1 MPEEKDKIKK
11 LYDTFVSDGYDMES
25 EEDFRKNLLDSTKR
39 KAAYDALVK
48 DGYDMEPFEEFES
61 NIGFGKER
69 TSSQQSGNSASG
81 TVEEP
86 ISPANEQTW
95 QPTEKEKVAMLTET
109 DRIMND
115 VKSHTQTFNERIDNM
130 QEYGINPG
138 LQTKEGKMIFNPE
151 SGKLERTFLT
161 PTGNRYYS
169 KSLADMES
177 FQYRQAAD
185 MSIGGQLRKANLRLQ
200 ELKAKQAERAS
211 EVHKEWAEE
220 TENNKAPLAAI
231 LGAATYTPRQQS
243 DKENH
248 ALSVAIRETEEL
260 IKNLEEQKDRE
271 NGVDVGFWRGFGRTM
286 GDVRTWDFGMGD
298 MRDAFTMMNADELKK
313 ENATEG
319 EREAHDAMM
328 GAIHEKQQAE
338 ERYSGNADFWNRA
351 GVMTGYMPSFM
362 LDFVLTGGGFNGLSS
377 FSKGSTKLATKVISK
392 ETAEK
397 MAQQG
402 FKSYIKEN
410 GAKGLG
416 RYVSD
421 WTIKAL
427 GTTADDLLVRAPLMA
442 NTVQAGKT
450 TADIIDRKLGDVVVD
465 ENGNYDFSNDKT
477 WGDAIWQSE
486 ANAIIENYSEM
497 FGAHLDPVFTLGNMS
512 KLANVLGAKRIGAV
526 LSKADASALN
536 GIMGQTHQMFNKMGV
551 SDYVGEVSEE
561 YYGQLWRTMLNLD
574 DAYQQN
580 PDGTRTNLFASGQFH
595 GDIWGGMALS
605 MGLMG
610 AGKHTLSAANYTSMK
625 HGVNKADAKVNELLG
640 KEVWE
645 PLKATLDLTTN
656 ENIGEVAELIAGDK
670 DFTINEKAAVLDY
683 MERSLN
689 LRGFNLASMA
699 QSRGGNRNES
709 VQQAN
714 DSYLDG
720 YNIISSQEMNDAKNM
735 YEYQRARVADLV
747 DESMFAMI
755 EENPIAALEFVN
767 GNEQWNDEDKVSV
780 IDYINAKQ
788 VYNGMIQRVR
798 DDIDGRIEQSNS
810 MIDARVN
817 HNTGMIQGATMKQ
830 DERKVYVISGKLV
843 PYDDGSGVSV
853 TDSDNSIII
862 RDSETGALEQVSPDT
877 VLSLDE
883 SQDPNEQK
891 ELAEQAIVEQFARE
905 AADKID
911 GKVTFNSGDAYTI
924 TGQDGSQMQVQVI
937 ANEDGI
943 VDNGDGTVNVSDG
956 VNIFP
961 LAKETI
967 QQQADAANLAR
978 VAQFEQQRTI
988 ENAER
993 KQEMQEAERPQYAL
1007 NDIVSLTD
1015 ENGVTVRGNIT
1026 ADADADG
1033 KYEVF
1038 TEAPI
1043 NGKRVNLF
1051 TRDELD
1057 NMLLEHNG
1065 VAFEHPAENESNN
1078 GAENIPE
1085 NDNNAPQN
1093 IPAMQRI
1100 PKDEQGDPLYEQADS
1115 DTAWDAIVEQTEG
1128 DEDMAQTVADG
1139 MVADKEEAL
1148 KKLEKAKSKGG
1159 NSIAEKIASEKE
1171 RKAAIDAAK
1180 QELLVWQKIA
1190 GTAKRRKMEA
1200 DDERRR
1206 IADEAAA
1213 LRKAEEEK
1221 LRAEREEAERIEREA
1236 LNGVPDMVDDK
1247 PQDARARGYRR
1258 MNGHKIDRQ
1267 EPVQALQGKEVS
1279 VKFSDDAIVG
1289 GRVAVIDVN
1298 LLQPSHIQGV
1308 RNPLHFIDEAQP
1320 KERNDEASVLSARK
1334 IAGDIRP
1341 EEITSSVTAYTGAP
1355 TVNARGEAIQGNNRS
1370 DALRIM
1376 WENHPEQ
1383 AALYKQYLKD
1393 HAEEFGLQAE
1403 DIEAME
1409 HPVLVNMVD
1418 VDDAEAIRL
1427 GQYVAQDTESGGVER
1442 IKPKNALQRMGAEMR
1457 SFANLLLRTSDD
1469 EMSFAGLV
1477 DSNGANVL
1485 KWMSQRGFITP
1496 TQYKSAFDSKGNLTP
1511 ESKNDLRGIMY
1522 QSIFKDVSTRLE
1534 EMFNV
1539 LPVKAQKAI
1548 LATAFRDYD
1557 SPNSERM
1564 VDEIQNSVRAYY
1576 ALSQDKMF
1584 AEAKNFK
1591 EARTAIE
1598 SWKRQYQMD
1607 DVTGESYLPADNF
1620 SNFVLHL
1627 AAMYKGESQS
1637 FIQNTFGKI
1646 YDLIQGTQEETLFEQ
1661 PDNTPRTLVQA
1672 IKEALNLDYNGQ
1684 QRSNVLVGDTATS
1697 QRGQQGSNGTLAP
1710 RERVENRNG
1719 TTDDTGRTESI
1730 GGQSEIESSLSQ
1742 EEMLFSDDTDNQL
1755 SAKIA
1760 RRIEVQEDDWI
1771 ESGKYGDTYK
1781 QTIIVDGTHKVIK
1794 VDAPDTKG
1802 NYIGSAYEYDS
1813 QTFGDLLDVLNY
1825 IDASLSLANAV
1836 AVAEK
1841 ETDTTPTEKQKE
1853 AGNYK
1858 KGHVQVGTF
1867 NITIENPKG
1876 SVRSGIDTEGN
1887 KWETTM
1893 QNTYGYIRGTEG
1905 VDGDHIDVFLSDDID
1920 GWNGRRVFVVDQY
1933 NEDGSFDEHKVMLG
1947 FNETDDAEA
1956 AYFANYDSDWAN
1968 NHKTVVTAVNLE
1980 NFEKWIDSS
1989 HRKTKAFAE
1998 YKSVKSVEEQSSG
2011 TQVDRLSE
2019 IKSRI
2024 EELHKEQEAAHGQSD
2039 IFEEA
2044 RIISEINDLFAG
2056 QRKLEQSN
2064 SNEETTTPTDAAY
2077 TITPAQYTTKR
2088 GKVLDM
2094 HLVKF
2099 NNELRDTVRK
2109 HTTMFA
2115 KQLKGWWNKEKQGFM
2130 MRSKEDAERLA
2141 EYATDAQSQPPLSLS
2156 DLSEVND
2163 GNVQFAES
2171 QLLETSK
2178 QEEKQEYSP
2187 VWQYSVSVDK
2197 KTGLTTLKRDD
2208 VSGPIPIGDGR
2219 FNYTANSPEEM
2230 LEIVRNPKNFNQE
2243 LRDAVETILENKVK
2257 IREIVRTEKA
2267 EATEQESKPENN
2279 PSGNRLVTDER
2290 YAELRERMRK
2300 KLLGQMNMGIDPE
2313 ILAIGTEMAVYHLEK
2328 GARKFTEYATAMVA
2342 DLGDSIRPY
2351 LKAFYNGA
2359 RDLPEVAENG
2369 LDADMTPYDE
2379 VQQFDVTNF
2388 DKKSIDALA
2397 TAETVTRETEVEQEA
2412 EIAQER
2418 IKKSRP
2424 ARKKNEKKAVISQ
2437 QSNELG
2443 LFDALT
2449 DNNKNSEHGLQ
2460 RTDAERSERVPAKGY
2475 RHEQGLSRGTETG
2488 SESEQQ
2494 AGRGTDNEG
2503 ERTGDAVDR
2512 TVRPRL
2518 SDSLNEQSIEGKRK
2532 KEIEK
2537 NRKLADE
2544 LKGVTL
2550 HLNDKLGGEHEI
2562 SGIVYYELANVF
2574 HCNDNISGP
2583 FQAIRKELD
2592 AILKVARKND
2602 GRNTFTPKNTHN
2614 NHSERGKDHA
2624 PTSVDAR
2631 IEANIKAIELAKQ
2644 LLESGEQATEKQ
2656 MQTLRKFSGWG
2667 GLGKAFNEGTSY
2679 ASNPIAKKLR
2689 ELLGEKAYQEAIM
2702 SANSA
2707 YYTPA
2712 YVVDTLWDIAEQMG
2726 FNGGNILE
2734 GSAGIGNILGQMP
2747 TNISERSDIHAI
2759 EIDRTSGGI
2768 LSLLYPDAK
2777 VEIQGFEQTRIP
2789 NGSVDLAITNV
2800 PFVTGLRVNDTTGD
2814 KDLSKKFHNI
2824 HDFCIAKNVRKLRE
2838 GGLGIFITSN
2848 GTLDNSK
2855 KLRDWIVNEGGSDFV
2870 GAFRMHNKTFGGT
2883 GVTSDIVVIRKRV
2896 NGQKS
2901 AHVID
2906 VSDVSGE
2913 RMAEYDTGETRKV
2926 KGKETPVIKQLSMD
2940 YNRYFI
2946 EHPENMAGEMHFA
2959 FEKGDTFRPTSK
2971 GLYPAQDKKQE
2982 QMLSKFVHSFKAE
2995 EFGERNAGPVT
3006 DVMPDKKIGEIFIR
3020 DGKLFI
3026 NSTASAQPLEVNA
3039 NKVKGHTKVECFE
3052 AYTAIKEALA
3062 EVLSYQTEN
3071 ESDEGLK
3078 PLLDKLNK
3086 AYDDFVGTYG
3096 HFNKNTAIAFLRND
3110 VDYANVFALEKFE
3123 ETADEKGNRIQKFE
3137 KTDVFSK
3144 RVVEKDKEPT
3154 PANVKDGIIA
3164 SIFKFGRVDIPYI
3177 AEQLGTGIEN
3187 VKKEII
3193 ESGYGFEDPVSRQ
3206 MEASYQ
3212 YLSGNIREKLR
3223 QAEENNENGEFDR
3236 NIKALQ
3242 EVMPMEIPAHLID
3255 FTLGSS
3261 WIDPKL
3267 YEDFVKE
3274 RTEVDVRFTAVGGTW
3289 FMKEPYFTNYEK
3301 NRAMGVTSEMLGR
3314 TIMGHT
3320 LIEAAIQNRSITVST
3335 TKKHYDGTTETIT
3348 DKEAT
3353 QACAAKIDE
3362 IRQDFKDWARQ
3373 KMQSDP
3379 EMSERME
3386 RIYNDMFNNFVPM
3399 SIPDEFVPEY
3409 FGGASHKFK
3418 MRPHQGRAIVRGTQQ
3433 PLLLAHE
3440 VGTGKTFTLISTAME
3455 MRRLGTARK
3464 PMIVVQNATVGQFVA
3479 SAKELYPN
3487 AKILTLEEADRSAEG
3502 RKNFYAKIRYND
3514 WDMIVVP
3521 QSTFEFIPDSEER
3534 EMTFVQDKI
3543 EEKMLILEQ
3552 MKEEDPDGKNMI
3564 TRQAEREIELLEEQL
3579 AGLADNASKKRT
3591 ANDEKK
3597 RAVALQNAEVKAME
3611 MLDRRT
3617 DDVENFDDMGIDA
3630 LLVDEAHE
3638 YKHLG
3643 FATAMQRG
3651 VKGVDPSYSKK
3662 SQGVFL
3668 KTQAVLEKNNGRNV
3682 IFATGTPISN
3692 TAAEIWTFMRYLM
3705 PADTMKEY
3713 GIYYFDD
3720 FVRNFGNIQQM
3731 LEFTTSGKF
3740 KENNRF
3746 AGYVNLPELV
3756 RIWSGVSDTVLTK
3769 EAGGVKDKIPE
3780 MEGGKA
3786 QDLYLPQTR
3795 ALRSIMKFVKSELE
3809 HYEQMSGKEKKE
3821 NSHIPL
3827 TMYGIAKAAAVD
3839 ARLVQSDAEDDQNS
3853 KTNEAVRQ
3861 TLRSLKETA
3870 DYKGTVAIFAD
3881 NYQNKQ
3887 SGFNLYDDIR
3897 NKLIAEGVPADE
3909 IVVMRSGM
3917 TVKKKL
3923 EIFEKVNRGEVRVIL
3938 GSTFTLGT
3946 GVNIQERLHTLIHLD
3961 APNRPMDYTQRNG
3974 RILRQGNLHKD
3985 MNKPVRILRFG
3996 VEDSLDVTAYQR
4008 LKTKGAIADS
4018 IMNGKQMMNNSM
4030 TNRVLEEEED
4040 VFGDTVAQ
4048 LSGSEYAMLK
4058 NNAEKN
4064 VRKYA
4069 SRKKQWETDQTYI
4082 HNAKPRL
4089 KAFIKDAEKRIEDN
4103 GRYLEAVRSLFP
4115 DGQFKEIVTGKHR
4128 FASVDTMD
4136 DFFKEH
4142 NKSILAE
4149 MKQMKDGEIS
4159 GEQKRELIIQIGDF
4173 SFVVTTKLTRKTM
4186 SDGATLF
4193 NDVERRMT
4201 YSCLE
4206 LGIVDVPVRQNL
4218 LRNAIENITDNV
4230 ITGKDFA
4237 ERLSAGERSKKHNEA
4252 ELEELLS
4259 REGKPFEYEEELA
4272 QAKAQLEEY
4281 AELMKKEL
4289 EEKEAK
4295 YAEMD
4300 ASVETANDITNTD
4313 EDDVLYRSDD
4323 TMYRIREDAAPQNT
4337 GIGYKVFVLKNG
4349 ELYPPMVANPNGE
4362 ATPVGV
4368 WLDADAAPI
4377 AGQSKTGRNQV
4388 KAGGKGT
4395 QGGSGKLAYRPGW
4408 HLGVIPYALQFN
4420 RIDENGDKTLFP
4432 ANFVWAEV
4440 EYANDVDYQ
4449 EEAMSYGYN
4458 KNGKFQHSYAGL
4470 PRIPENGAYT
4480 YRTNPNPETDPWII
4494 TGAMRVKR
4502 LLTPSEVDEMVKE
4515 AGREPQRR
4523 QENAVTDAEI
4533 AALNA
4538 EIANDYRNGIGTYT
4552 DDEVSYENDPVAKLL
4567 GQSRRTAK
4575 QRREF
4580 AQRERQRM
4588 AERVESLAEKLH
4600 LDNVEVV
4607 TDASVLDGKKQRA
4620 KGFYS
4625 KSTGKITIVIPNHTS
4640 TFDVEQT
4647 LLHEAVA
4654 HYGLRQLFGEHFDT
4668 FLDNVFNNADENIR
4682 RRIVDMAAKNG
4693 WDFHKATEEYLASL
4707 AEDTEFENINASWW
4721 QQIKDFF
4728 LNMLHKIGF
4737 EDFRGVTLSDNEL
4750 RYILWRSYENLAEPG
4765 RYRNILGE
4773 AADVAKQYELKVGNY
4788 AVSDPHH
4795 QTVAESDD
4803 ALYRTGDPEIHERE
4817 LARDRYERRVK
4828 SGMFQSQEA
4837 LQDSMLGLK
4846 EAMTAILGKETNIE
4860 DVDGFENA
4868 YLGENRLSS
4877 VNKAEADAFAHTLFK
4892 PMLDEVAKLARTEA
4906 EREELTDYM
4915 MVKHG
4920 LERNTYMRNEAI
4932 NNGATD
4938 ADQTDYAGLTSLTGM
4953 DNVTDAETEAQIMVN
4968 DYEQAHDTTDLWK
4981 KVNAASKAI
4990 LSKSYECG
4998 MMSKATFDKI
5008 SDMYDFYI
5016 PLRGFDEKTSSEAY
5030 AYLTH
5035 KQSAFN
5041 APIKK
5046 AEGRRSKADDP
5057 FANLQSMA
5065 EGAIMQGNRN
5075 KLVKQR
5081 FLNFAL
5087 NHSSDLVS
5095 VSDIWVE
5102 YDTVADEWKPV
5113 FPDNIDSTDTPE
5125 VVERKMLDFE
5135 TKMESLAQQYP
5146 DRYKHGKD
5154 TVNIPY
5160 RIVESRD
5167 MRQHQIVVKRGGRD
5181 YVITINGNPR
5191 AAQALNG
5198 QTNPDNDM
5206 SGAIGAIL
5214 RAGENINRQL
5224 SAFYTTRN
5232 PDFIVSNFMRDMLYT
5247 NTMTWI
5253 RESPNYAL
5261 RFHRNY
5267 MYANPVR
5274 IKQLLAKHRKGTLD
5288 MSNKTE
5294 AMFHQ
5299 FMMNGGETG
5308 YANIRDIEQHKND
5321 IRRELKKSNGKI
5333 PVKKAWD
5340 LLGER
5345 FDEYNRAVENCARF
5359 AAFMTSREMGRSIDR
5374 AIYDAK
5380 EISVN
5385 FNKKGSGAKFY
5396 NSTGQTKAGN
5406 ASALVSGLGRSGY
5419 VFWNAAIQGTAN
5431 FGRQMKRHPAKAF
5444 TGIAAMFL
5452 LGAIVAY
5459 LGGDDD
5465 DDDDK
5470 NAYYNLPEYVR
5481 RSNILFRAGNSWV
5494 SIPLPVEYRAVYGMG
5509 ELMISVLNGKEHL
5522 TGEEIAEAITGQAT
5536 QILPIDFLEGGGGLN
5551 AFVPSAYKPLWE
5563 AYVAEKSWTGMPLY
5577 KDTPYN
5583 KDMPEWTKAYKS
5595 ANKYIVGLANAM
5607 NEATGGDPYTKGTID
5622 FNPAKIEYMLNG
5634 YFGGVFG
5641 TIDKLS
5647 KTAETITD
5655 NREYDPRSFLLVN
5668 RLVKAGDER
5677 TEYRAVNNEYFRLKE
5692 EHDRLKSRLKH
5703 YEEDTDNDIFDYAE
5717 KIDFLYNSPEYE
5729 RYEIFEDYRRDID
5742 DLYNELNDT
5751 VDDEER
5757 KNIEAELN
5765 ELKKEMIEEMNKTR
5779 K

>member
-39 KAAYDALVK
+39 KAAYNALVK

-151 SGKLERTFLT
+151 SGKLEKTFLT
-161 PTGNRYYS
+161 PAGNRYYS

-200 ELKAKQAERAS
+200 ELKAKQEERAS

-243 DKENH
+243 DKENR

-377 FSKGSTKLATKVISK
+377 FSKGSTRLATKVISK

-416 RYVSD
+416 RYATD

-512 KLANVLGAKRIGAV
+512 KLAKVVGAKRIGTV

-536 GIMGQTHQMFNKMGV
+536 GIMGQTHQMFNKMGM

-645 PLKATLDLTTN
+645 PLKETLDLTTN

-817 HNTGMIQGATMKQ
+817 RNTGMIQGATMKQ

-862 RDSETGALEQVSPDT
+862 RDSETGALEQVSPDA

-911 GKVTFNSGDAYTI
+911 GKVTFNPGDAYTI
-924 TGQDGSQMQVQVI
+924 TGQDGSQMQVQII

-1065 VAFEHPAENESNN
+1065 VAFERPVENESNN

-1100 PKDEQGDPLYEQADS
+1100 PKDEQGNPLYEQADS

-1128 DEDMAQTVADG
+1128 DEDMAQTVVDG

-1334 IAGDIRP
+1334 IAGNIRP

-1522 QSIFKDVSTRLE
+1522 QSIFKDGSTRLE

-1591 EARTAIE
+1591 EARTAVE

-1672 IKEALNLDYNGQ
+1672 IKETFNLDYNGQ

-1802 NYIGSAYEYDS
+1802 NYIGSAYEYDG

-1887 KWETTM
+1887 KWETIM

-1980 NFEKWIDSS
+1980 DFKKWIDSS

-1998 YKSVKSVEEQSSG
+1998 YKSVKSVEEQSSS

-2044 RIISEINDLFAG
+2044 RIISEINDLFTE
-2056 QRKLEQSN
+2056 QRKLEQNN

-2077 TITPAQYTTKR
+2077 TITQAQYTTKR

-2099 NNELRDTVRK
+2099 NNKLRDTVRK

-2115 KQLKGWWNKEKQGFM
+2115 KQLKGWWDKEKQGFM

-2163 GNVQFAES
+2163 GNVQFSEPQQQKA
-2171 QLLETSK
+2171 TK
-2178 QEEKQEYSP
+2178 QEEKQEYTP
-2187 VWQYSVSVDK
+2187 IWQYSVFVDK
-2197 KTGLTTLKRDD
+2197 ETGETTLSRDD
-2208 VSGPIPIGDGR
+2208 VSGPIPIGDAR
-2219 FNYTANSPEEM
+2219 FRQTTNSPEEM
-2230 LEIVRNPKNFNQE
+2230 LDILRNPQNGMQE
-2243 LRDAVETILENKVK
+2243 VLDAVGISLENKIK
-2257 IREIVRTEKA
+2257 TRELDRKAKDEIRDKRTDFVVDKEMDNRYSVRTLMKMIDAEKQA
-2267 EATEQESKPENN
+2267 VMDLGEKRGGDVYHEGNIIFLTKDSADKFANEVRTLINDMRSEQQQDNSQKKTEA
-2279 PSGNRLVTDER
+2279 SGNRLVTDER

-2300 KLLGQMNMGIDPE
+2300 KLLGQMNIGIDPE

-2328 GARKFTEYATAMVA
+2328 GSRKFAEYATAMIA
-2342 DLGDSIRPY
+2342 DLGDAIRPY

-2379 VQQFDVTNF
+2379 VQQFDVANF

-2424 ARKKNEKKAVISQ
+2424 ARKKNEKKAVNSQ

-2443 LFDALT
+2443 LFDDLI
-2449 DNNKNSEHGLQ
+2449 DNNKNNEHGLQ
-2460 RTDAERSERVPAKGY
+2460 RTDAERSEGLSANGN
-2475 RHEQGLSRGTETG
+2475 RHGQGLSRGTETG

-2503 ERTGDAVDR
+2503 ERTSDAVNR
-2512 TVRPRL
+2512 IVRPRL
-2518 SDSLNEQSIEGKRK
+2518 SDAIT
-2532 KEIEK
+2532 EK
-2537 NRKLADE
+2537 
-2544 LKGVTL
+2544 
-2550 HLNDKLGGEHEI
+2550 
-2562 SGIVYYELANVF
+2562 
-2574 HCNDNISGP
+2574 
-2583 FQAIRKELD
+2583 
-2592 AILKVARKND
+2592 
-2602 GRNTFTPKNTHN
+2602 KNTHN

-2644 LLESGEQATEKQ
+2644 LLESGERATEKQ

-2679 ASNPIAKKLR
+2679 APNPIAKKLR
-2689 ELLGEKAYQEAIM
+2689 ELLGEKAYQEAVM

-2759 EIDRTSGGI
+2759 EIDGTSGGI

-2855 KLRDWIVNEGGSDFV
+2855 KLRDWIVNEGGADFV
-2870 GAFRMHNKTFGGT
+2870 GAFRMHNKTFGGA

-2901 AHVID
+2901 VHAID

-2971 GLYPAQDKKQE
+2971 GLYPKQDKKQE
-2982 QMLSKFVHSFKAE
+2982 EMLAEFVRSFRAE
-2995 EFGERNAGPVT
+2995 EFGERNTEVIT
-3006 DVMPDKKIGEIFIR
+3006 DVMPGKKIGEVFVK
-3020 DGKLFI
+3020 DGKLYI

-3052 AYTAIKEALA
+3052 AYTAIKKALA

-3086 AYDDFVGTYG
+3086 AYDDFVSTYG

-3177 AEQLGTGIEN
+3177 AEQLGTGIED

-3274 RTEVDVRFTAVGGTW
+3274 RTEVNVRFTAVGGTW

-3464 PMIVVQNATVGQFVA
+3464 PMIVIQNATVGQFVA

-3487 AKILTLEEADRSAEG
+3487 AKILTLEEADRSADG

-3534 EMTFVQDKI
+3534 EMAFVQDKI

-4103 GRYLEAVRSLFP
+4103 GRCLEAVRSSFP

-4128 FASVDTMD
+4128 FTSVDTMD

-4142 NKSILAE
+4142 NKSVLAE

-4206 LGIVDVPVRQNL
+4206 LGIEDVPVRQNL
-4218 LRNAIENITDNV
+4218 LRNAVEDITDNV

-4252 ELEELLS
+4252 ELKELLS

-4300 ASVETANDITNTD
+4300 ASVETANNISASE
-4313 EDDVLYRSDD
+4313 EDDELK
-4323 TMYRIREDAAPQNT
+4323 RE
-4337 GIGYKVFVLKNG
+4337 
-4349 ELYPPMVANPNGE
+4349 
-4362 ATPVGV
+4362 
-4368 WLDADAAPI
+4368 
-4377 AGQSKTGRNQV
+4377 
-4388 KAGGKGT
+4388 GG
-4395 QGGSGKLAYRPGW
+4395 
-4408 HLGVIPYALQFN
+4408 
-4420 RIDENGDKTLFP
+4420 
-4432 ANFVWAEV
+4432 
-4440 EYANDVDYQ
+4440 
-4449 EEAMSYGYN
+4449 
-4458 KNGKFQHSYAGL
+4458 
-4470 PRIPENGAYT
+4470 GA
-4480 YRTNPNPETDPWII
+4480 
-4494 TGAMRVKR
+4494 
-4502 LLTPSEVDEMVKE
+4502 
-4515 AGREPQRR
+4515 
-4523 QENAVTDAEI
+4523 
-4533 AALNA
+4533 
-4538 EIANDYRNGIGTYT
+4538 YT

-4588 AERVESLAEKLH
+4588 AERVEILAEKLH
-4600 LDNVEVV
+4600 LDNVEIV

-4640 TFDVEQT
+4640 AFDVEQT

-4682 RRIVDMAAKNG
+4682 KRIVDMAAKNG
-4693 WDFHKATEEYLASL
+4693 WNFRKATEEYLASL
-4707 AEDTEFENINASWW
+4707 AEQTEFENINASWW
-4721 QQIKDFF
+4721 RQIKDFF

-4737 EDFRGVTLSDNEL
+4737 DDFRGVTLTDNEL

-4765 RYRNILGE
+4765 RYRSILGE
-4773 AADVAKQYELKVGNY
+4773 AADVAKQYELGVGNY
-4788 AVSDPHH
+4788 SDTNRNPNF
-4795 QTVAESDD
+4795 AADSNDE
-4803 ALYRTGDPEIHERE
+4803 LYRDGSPEMHERE

-4828 SGMFQSQEA
+4828 TGMFQSQEA

-4846 EAMTAILGKETNIE
+4846 EAMQAILGQGTNIE

-4915 MVKHG
+4915 MAKHG

-4932 NNGATD
+4932 NNGATN
-4938 ADQTDYAGLTSLTGM
+4938 ADQTDYAGLTALTGM

-4968 DYEQAHDTTDLWK
+4968 DYEQAHDTADLWK
-4981 KVNAASKAI
+4981 KVNAVSKAI

-5016 PLRGFDEKTSSEAY
+5016 PLRGFDEKTSTEAY

-5087 NHSSDLVS
+5087 NHPSDLVS

-5102 YDTVADEWKPV
+5102 YDTVTNEWKPV

-5125 VVERKMLDFE
+5125 EVERKMLDFE
-5135 TKMESLAQQYP
+5135 TKMKSLAQQYP

-5167 MRQHQIVVKRGGRD
+5167 MRQHQIIVKRGGRD

-5288 MSNKTE
+5288 MGNKTE

-5321 IRRELKKSNGKI
+5321 IRRELKKSSGKI

-5374 AIYDAK
+5374 SIYDAK

-5396 NSTGQTKAGN
+5396 DSTGQTKAGN

-5419 VFWNAAIQGTAN
+5419 VFWNAAIQGTTN
-5431 FGRQMKRHPAKAF
+5431 FGRQVKRHPAKSF

-5509 ELMISVLNGKEHL
+5509 ELMISILNGKEHL
-5522 TGEEIAEAITGQAT
+5522 TGGEIAESITGQVT
-5536 QILPIDFLEGGGGLN
+5536 QILPIDLLEGGGGLN
-5551 AFVPSAYKPLWE
+5551 AFVPSAYNPLWE

-5577 KDTPYN
+5577 KDTPWN

-5595 ANKYIVGLANAM
+5595 ANKYIVGLANVM
-5607 NEATGGDPYTKGTID
+5607 NEATGGDSYTKGAID

-5647 KTAETITD
+5647 KTVETVTG
-5655 NREYDPRSFLLVN
+5655 NREYDPRSFLLAN

>member
-151 SGKLERTFLT
+151 SGKLEKTFLT
-161 PTGNRYYS
+161 PAGNRYYS

-200 ELKAKQAERAS
+200 ELKAKQEERAS

-243 DKENH
+243 DKENR

-377 FSKGSTKLATKVISK
+377 FSKGSTRLATKVISK

-416 RYVSD
+416 RYATD

-512 KLANVLGAKRIGAV
+512 KLAKVVGAKRIGTV

-536 GIMGQTHQMFNKMGV
+536 GIMGQTHQMFNKMGM

-645 PLKATLDLTTN
+645 PLKETLDLTTN

-817 HNTGMIQGATMKQ
+817 RNTGMIQGATMKQ

-862 RDSETGALEQVSPDT
+862 RDSETGALEQVSPDA

-911 GKVTFNSGDAYTI
+911 GKVTFNPGDAYTI
-924 TGQDGSQMQVQVI
+924 TGQDGSQMQVQII

-1065 VAFEHPAENESNN
+1065 VAFERPVENESNN

-1100 PKDEQGDPLYEQADS
+1100 PKDEQGNPLYEQADS

-1128 DEDMAQTVADG
+1128 DEDMAQTVVDG

-1334 IAGDIRP
+1334 IAGNIRP

-1522 QSIFKDVSTRLE
+1522 QSIFKDGSTRLE

-1591 EARTAIE
+1591 EARTAVE

-1672 IKEALNLDYNGQ
+1672 IKETFNLDYNGQ

-1802 NYIGSAYEYDS
+1802 NYIGSAYEYDG

-1887 KWETTM
+1887 KWETIM

-1980 NFEKWIDSS
+1980 DFKKWIDSS

-1998 YKSVKSVEEQSSG
+1998 YKSVKSVEEQSSS

-2044 RIISEINDLFAG
+2044 RIISEINDLFTE
-2056 QRKLEQSN
+2056 QRKLEQNN

-2077 TITPAQYTTKR
+2077 TITQAQYTTKR

-2099 NNELRDTVRK
+2099 NNKLRDTVRK

-2115 KQLKGWWNKEKQGFM
+2115 KQLKGWWDKEKQGFM

-2163 GNVQFAES
+2163 GNVQFSEPQQQKA
-2171 QLLETSK
+2171 TK
-2178 QEEKQEYSP
+2178 QEEKQEYTP
-2187 VWQYSVSVDK
+2187 IWQYSVFVDK
-2197 KTGLTTLKRDD
+2197 ETGETTLSRDD
-2208 VSGPIPIGDGR
+2208 VSGPIPIGDAR
-2219 FNYTANSPEEM
+2219 FRQTTNSPEEM
-2230 LEIVRNPKNFNQE
+2230 LDILRNPQNGMQE
-2243 LRDAVETILENKVK
+2243 VLDAVGISLENKIK
-2257 IREIVRTEKA
+2257 TRELDRKAKDEIRDKRTDFVVDKEMDNRYSVRTLMKMIDAEKQA
-2267 EATEQESKPENN
+2267 VMDLGEKRGGDVYHEGNIIFLTKDSADKFANEVRTLINDMRSEQQQDNSQKKSEA
-2279 PSGNRLVTDER
+2279 SGNRLVTDER

-2300 KLLGQMNMGIDPE
+2300 KLLGQMNIGIDPE

-2328 GARKFTEYATAMVA
+2328 GSRKFAEYATAMIA
-2342 DLGDSIRPY
+2342 DLGDAIRPY

-2379 VQQFDVTNF
+2379 VQQFDVANF

-2424 ARKKNEKKAVISQ
+2424 ARKKNEKKAVNSQ

-2443 LFDALT
+2443 LFDDLI
-2449 DNNKNSEHGLQ
+2449 DNNKNNEHGLQ
-2460 RTDAERSERVPAKGY
+2460 RTDAERSEGLSANGN
-2475 RHEQGLSRGTETG
+2475 RHGQGLSRGTETG

-2503 ERTGDAVDR
+2503 ERTSDAVNR
-2512 TVRPRL
+2512 IVRPRL
-2518 SDSLNEQSIEGKRK
+2518 SDAIT
-2532 KEIEK
+2532 EK
-2537 NRKLADE
+2537 
-2544 LKGVTL
+2544 
-2550 HLNDKLGGEHEI
+2550 
-2562 SGIVYYELANVF
+2562 
-2574 HCNDNISGP
+2574 
-2583 FQAIRKELD
+2583 
-2592 AILKVARKND
+2592 
-2602 GRNTFTPKNTHN
+2602 KNTHN

-2644 LLESGEQATEKQ
+2644 LLESGERATEKQ

-2679 ASNPIAKKLR
+2679 APNPIAKKLR
-2689 ELLGEKAYQEAIM
+2689 ELLGEKAYQEAVM

-2759 EIDRTSGGI
+2759 EIDGTSGGI

-2855 KLRDWIVNEGGSDFV
+2855 KLRDWIVNEGGADFV
-2870 GAFRMHNKTFGGT
+2870 GAFRMHNKTFGGA

-2901 AHVID
+2901 VHAID

-2971 GLYPAQDKKQE
+2971 GLYPKQDKKQE
-2982 QMLSKFVHSFKAE
+2982 EMLAEFVRSFRAE
-2995 EFGERNAGPVT
+2995 EFGERNTEVIT
-3006 DVMPDKKIGEIFIR
+3006 DVMPGKKIGEVFVK
-3020 DGKLFI
+3020 DGKLYI

-3052 AYTAIKEALA
+3052 AYTAIKKALA

-3086 AYDDFVGTYG
+3086 AYDDFVSTYG

-3177 AEQLGTGIEN
+3177 AEQLGTGIED

-3261 WIDPKL
+3261 WIAPKL

-3274 RTEVDVRFTAVGGTW
+3274 RTEVNVRFTAVGGTW

-3464 PMIVVQNATVGQFVA
+3464 PMIVIQNATVGQFVA

-3487 AKILTLEEADRSAEG
+3487 AKILTLEEADRSADG

-3534 EMTFVQDKI
+3534 EMAFVQDKI

-4103 GRYLEAVRSLFP
+4103 GRCLEAVRSSFP

-4128 FASVDTMD
+4128 FTSVDTMD

-4142 NKSILAE
+4142 NKSVLAE

-4206 LGIVDVPVRQNL
+4206 LGIEDVPVRQNL
-4218 LRNAIENITDNV
+4218 LRNAVEDITDNV

-4252 ELEELLS
+4252 ELKELLS

-4300 ASVETANDITNTD
+4300 ASVETANNISASE
-4313 EDDVLYRSDD
+4313 EDDELK
-4323 TMYRIREDAAPQNT
+4323 RE
-4337 GIGYKVFVLKNG
+4337 
-4349 ELYPPMVANPNGE
+4349 
-4362 ATPVGV
+4362 
-4368 WLDADAAPI
+4368 
-4377 AGQSKTGRNQV
+4377 
-4388 KAGGKGT
+4388 GG
-4395 QGGSGKLAYRPGW
+4395 
-4408 HLGVIPYALQFN
+4408 
-4420 RIDENGDKTLFP
+4420 
-4432 ANFVWAEV
+4432 
-4440 EYANDVDYQ
+4440 
-4449 EEAMSYGYN
+4449 
-4458 KNGKFQHSYAGL
+4458 
-4470 PRIPENGAYT
+4470 GA
-4480 YRTNPNPETDPWII
+4480 
-4494 TGAMRVKR
+4494 
-4502 LLTPSEVDEMVKE
+4502 
-4515 AGREPQRR
+4515 
-4523 QENAVTDAEI
+4523 
-4533 AALNA
+4533 
-4538 EIANDYRNGIGTYT
+4538 YT

-4588 AERVESLAEKLH
+4588 AERVEILAEKLH
-4600 LDNVEVV
+4600 LDNVEIV

-4640 TFDVEQT
+4640 AFDVEQT

-4682 RRIVDMAAKNG
+4682 KRIVDMAAKNG
-4693 WDFHKATEEYLASL
+4693 WNFRKATEEYLASL
-4707 AEDTEFENINASWW
+4707 AEQTEFENINASWW
-4721 QQIKDFF
+4721 RQIKDFF

-4737 EDFRGVTLSDNEL
+4737 DDFRGVTLTDNEL

-4765 RYRNILGE
+4765 RYRSILGE
-4773 AADVAKQYELKVGNY
+4773 AADVAKQYELGVGNY
-4788 AVSDPHH
+4788 SDTNRNPNF
-4795 QTVAESDD
+4795 AADSNDE
-4803 ALYRTGDPEIHERE
+4803 LYRDGSPEMHERE

-4828 SGMFQSQEA
+4828 TGMFQSQEA

-4846 EAMTAILGKETNIE
+4846 EAMQAILGQGTNIE

-4915 MVKHG
+4915 MAKHG

-4932 NNGATD
+4932 NNGATN
-4938 ADQTDYAGLTSLTGM
+4938 ADQTDYAGLTALTGM

-4968 DYEQAHDTTDLWK
+4968 DYEQAHDTADLWK
-4981 KVNAASKAI
+4981 KVNAVSKAI

-5016 PLRGFDEKTSSEAY
+5016 PLRGFDEKTSTEAY

-5087 NHSSDLVS
+5087 NHPSDLVS

-5102 YDTVADEWKPV
+5102 YDTVTNEWKPV

-5125 VVERKMLDFE
+5125 EVERKMLDFE
-5135 TKMESLAQQYP
+5135 TKMKSLAQQYP

-5167 MRQHQIVVKRGGRD
+5167 MRQHQIIVKRGGRD

-5288 MSNKTE
+5288 MGNKTE

-5321 IRRELKKSNGKI
+5321 IRRELKKSSGKI

-5374 AIYDAK
+5374 SIYDAK

-5396 NSTGQTKAGN
+5396 DSTGQTKAGN

-5419 VFWNAAIQGTAN
+5419 VFWNAAIQGTTN
-5431 FGRQMKRHPAKAF
+5431 FGRQVKRHPAKSF

-5509 ELMISVLNGKEHL
+5509 ELMISILNGKEHL
-5522 TGEEIAEAITGQAT
+5522 TGGEIAESITGQVT
-5536 QILPIDFLEGGGGLN
+5536 QILPIDLLEGGGGLN

-5577 KDTPYN
+5577 KDTPWN

-5595 ANKYIVGLANAM
+5595 ANKYIVGLANVM
-5607 NEATGGDPYTKGTID
+5607 NEATGGDSYTKGAID

-5647 KTAETITD
+5647 KTVETVTG
-5655 NREYDPRSFLLVN
+5655 NREYDPRSFLLAN

>member
-151 SGKLERTFLT
+151 SGKLEKTFLT
-161 PTGNRYYS
+161 PAGNRYYS

-200 ELKAKQAERAS
+200 ELKAKQEERAS

-243 DKENH
+243 DKENR

-377 FSKGSTKLATKVISK
+377 FSKGSTRLATKVISK

-416 RYVSD
+416 RYATD

-512 KLANVLGAKRIGAV
+512 KLAKVVGAKRIGTV

-536 GIMGQTHQMFNKMGV
+536 GIMGQTHQMFNKMGM

-645 PLKATLDLTTN
+645 PLKETLDLTTN

-817 HNTGMIQGATMKQ
+817 RNTGMIQGATMKQ

-862 RDSETGALEQVSPDT
+862 RDSETGALEQVSPDA

-911 GKVTFNSGDAYTI
+911 GKVTFNPGDAYTI
-924 TGQDGSQMQVQVI
+924 TGQDGSQMQVQII

-1065 VAFEHPAENESNN
+1065 VAFERPVENESNN

-1100 PKDEQGDPLYEQADS
+1100 PKDEQGNPLYEQADS

-1128 DEDMAQTVADG
+1128 DEDMAQTVVDG

-1334 IAGDIRP
+1334 IAGNIRP

-1522 QSIFKDVSTRLE
+1522 QSIFKDGSTRLE

-1591 EARTAIE
+1591 EARTAVE

-1672 IKEALNLDYNGQ
+1672 IKETFNLDYNGQ

-1802 NYIGSAYEYDS
+1802 NYIGSAYEYDG

-1887 KWETTM
+1887 KWETIM

-1980 NFEKWIDSS
+1980 DFKKWIDSS

-1998 YKSVKSVEEQSSG
+1998 YKSVKSVEEQSSS

-2044 RIISEINDLFAG
+2044 RIISEINDLFTE
-2056 QRKLEQSN
+2056 QRKLEQNN

-2077 TITPAQYTTKR
+2077 TITQAQYTTKR

-2099 NNELRDTVRK
+2099 NNKLRDTVRK

-2115 KQLKGWWNKEKQGFM
+2115 KQLKGWWDKEKQGFM

-2163 GNVQFAES
+2163 GNVQFSEPQQQKA
-2171 QLLETSK
+2171 TK
-2178 QEEKQEYSP
+2178 QEEKQEYTP
-2187 VWQYSVSVDK
+2187 IWQYSVFVDK
-2197 KTGLTTLKRDD
+2197 ETGETTLSRDD
-2208 VSGPIPIGDGR
+2208 VSGPIPIGDAR
-2219 FNYTANSPEEM
+2219 FRQTTNSPEEM
-2230 LEIVRNPKNFNQE
+2230 LDILRNPQNGMQE
-2243 LRDAVETILENKVK
+2243 VLDAVGISLENKIK
-2257 IREIVRTEKA
+2257 TRELDRKAKDEIRDKRTDFVVDKEMDNRYSVRTLMKMIDAEKQA
-2267 EATEQESKPENN
+2267 VMDLGEKRGGDVYHEGNIIFLTKDSADKFANEVRTLINDMRSEQQQDNSQKKTEA
-2279 PSGNRLVTDER
+2279 SGNRLVTDER

-2300 KLLGQMNMGIDPE
+2300 KLLGQMNIGIDPE

-2328 GARKFTEYATAMVA
+2328 GSRKFAEYATAMIA
-2342 DLGDSIRPY
+2342 DLGDAIRPY

-2379 VQQFDVTNF
+2379 VQQFDVANF

-2424 ARKKNEKKAVISQ
+2424 ARKKNEKKAVNSQ

-2443 LFDALT
+2443 LFDDLI
-2449 DNNKNSEHGLQ
+2449 DNNKNNEHGLQ
-2460 RTDAERSERVPAKGY
+2460 RTDAERSEGLSANGN
-2475 RHEQGLSRGTETG
+2475 RHGQGLSRGTETG

-2503 ERTGDAVDR
+2503 ERTSDAVNR
-2512 TVRPRL
+2512 IVRPRL
-2518 SDSLNEQSIEGKRK
+2518 SDAIT
-2532 KEIEK
+2532 EK
-2537 NRKLADE
+2537 
-2544 LKGVTL
+2544 
-2550 HLNDKLGGEHEI
+2550 
-2562 SGIVYYELANVF
+2562 
-2574 HCNDNISGP
+2574 
-2583 FQAIRKELD
+2583 
-2592 AILKVARKND
+2592 
-2602 GRNTFTPKNTHN
+2602 KNTHN

-2644 LLESGEQATEKQ
+2644 LLESGERATEKQ

-2679 ASNPIAKKLR
+2679 APNPIAKKLR
-2689 ELLGEKAYQEAIM
+2689 ELLGEKAYQEAVM

-2759 EIDRTSGGI
+2759 EIDGTSGGI

-2855 KLRDWIVNEGGSDFV
+2855 KLRDWIVNEGGADFV
-2870 GAFRMHNKTFGGT
+2870 GAFRMHNKTFGGA

-2901 AHVID
+2901 VHAID

-2971 GLYPAQDKKQE
+2971 GLYPKQDKKQE
-2982 QMLSKFVHSFKAE
+2982 EMLAEFVRSFRAE
-2995 EFGERNAGPVT
+2995 EFGERNTEVIT
-3006 DVMPDKKIGEIFIR
+3006 DVMPGKKIGEVFVK
-3020 DGKLFI
+3020 DGKLYI

-3052 AYTAIKEALA
+3052 AYTAIKKALA

-3086 AYDDFVGTYG
+3086 AYDDFVSTYG

-3177 AEQLGTGIEN
+3177 AEQLGTGIED

-3274 RTEVDVRFTAVGGTW
+3274 RTEVNVRFTAVGGTW

-3464 PMIVVQNATVGQFVA
+3464 PMIVIQNATVGQFVA

-3487 AKILTLEEADRSAEG
+3487 AKILTLEEADRSADG

-3534 EMTFVQDKI
+3534 EMAFVQDKI

-4103 GRYLEAVRSLFP
+4103 GRCLEAVRSSFP

-4128 FASVDTMD
+4128 FTSVDTMD
-4136 DFFKEH
+4136 DFFREH
-4142 NKSILAE
+4142 NKSVLAE

-4206 LGIVDVPVRQNL
+4206 LGIEDVPVRQNL
-4218 LRNAIENITDNV
+4218 LRNAVEDITDNV

-4252 ELEELLS
+4252 ELKELLS

-4300 ASVETANDITNTD
+4300 ASVETANNISASE
-4313 EDDVLYRSDD
+4313 EDDELK
-4323 TMYRIREDAAPQNT
+4323 RE
-4337 GIGYKVFVLKNG
+4337 
-4349 ELYPPMVANPNGE
+4349 
-4362 ATPVGV
+4362 
-4368 WLDADAAPI
+4368 
-4377 AGQSKTGRNQV
+4377 
-4388 KAGGKGT
+4388 GG
-4395 QGGSGKLAYRPGW
+4395 
-4408 HLGVIPYALQFN
+4408 
-4420 RIDENGDKTLFP
+4420 
-4432 ANFVWAEV
+4432 
-4440 EYANDVDYQ
+4440 
-4449 EEAMSYGYN
+4449 
-4458 KNGKFQHSYAGL
+4458 
-4470 PRIPENGAYT
+4470 GA
-4480 YRTNPNPETDPWII
+4480 
-4494 TGAMRVKR
+4494 
-4502 LLTPSEVDEMVKE
+4502 
-4515 AGREPQRR
+4515 
-4523 QENAVTDAEI
+4523 
-4533 AALNA
+4533 
-4538 EIANDYRNGIGTYT
+4538 YT

-4588 AERVESLAEKLH
+4588 AERVEILAEKLH
-4600 LDNVEVV
+4600 LDNVEIV

-4640 TFDVEQT
+4640 AFDVEQT

-4682 RRIVDMAAKNG
+4682 KRIVDMAAKNG
-4693 WDFHKATEEYLASL
+4693 WNFRKATEEYLASL
-4707 AEDTEFENINASWW
+4707 AEQTEFENINASWW
-4721 QQIKDFF
+4721 RQIKDFF

-4737 EDFRGVTLSDNEL
+4737 DDFRGVTLTDNEL

-4765 RYRNILGE
+4765 RYRSILGE
-4773 AADVAKQYELKVGNY
+4773 AADVAKQYELGVGNY
-4788 AVSDPHH
+4788 SDTNRNPNF
-4795 QTVAESDD
+4795 AADSNDE
-4803 ALYRTGDPEIHERE
+4803 LYRDGSPEMHERE

-4828 SGMFQSQEA
+4828 TGMFQSQEA

-4846 EAMTAILGKETNIE
+4846 EAMQAILGQGTNIE

-4915 MVKHG
+4915 MAKHG

-4932 NNGATD
+4932 NNGATN
-4938 ADQTDYAGLTSLTGM
+4938 ADQTDYAGLTALTGM

-4968 DYEQAHDTTDLWK
+4968 DYEQAHDTADLWK
-4981 KVNAASKAI
+4981 KVNAVSKAI

-5016 PLRGFDEKTSSEAY
+5016 PLRGFDEKTSTEAY

-5087 NHSSDLVS
+5087 NHPSDLVS

-5102 YDTVADEWKPV
+5102 YDTVTNEWKPV

-5125 VVERKMLDFE
+5125 EVERKMLDFE
-5135 TKMESLAQQYP
+5135 TKMKSLAQQYP

-5167 MRQHQIVVKRGGRD
+5167 MRQHQIIVKRGGRD

-5288 MSNKTE
+5288 MGNKTE

-5321 IRRELKKSNGKI
+5321 IRRELKKSSGKI

-5374 AIYDAK
+5374 SIYDAK

-5396 NSTGQTKAGN
+5396 DSTGQTKAGN

-5419 VFWNAAIQGTAN
+5419 VFWNAAIQGTTN
-5431 FGRQMKRHPAKAF
+5431 FGRQVKRHPAKSF

-5509 ELMISVLNGKEHL
+5509 ELMISILNGKEHL
-5522 TGEEIAEAITGQAT
+5522 TGGEIAESITGQVT
-5536 QILPIDFLEGGGGLN
+5536 QILPIDLLEGGGGLN

-5577 KDTPYN
+5577 KDTPWN

-5595 ANKYIVGLANAM
+5595 ANKYIVGLANVM
-5607 NEATGGDPYTKGTID
+5607 NEATGGDSYTKGAID

-5647 KTAETITD
+5647 KTVETVTG
-5655 NREYDPRSFLLVN
+5655 NREYDPRSFLLAN

>member
-1 MPEEKDKIKK
+1 MPIFEYNGKKYNVRDEHIDSFMKDFPDASTIMEREGKK
-11 LYDTFVSDGYDMES
+11 YRVKSADYRTFMS
-25 EEDFRKNLLDSTKR
+25 EQQQPEQSALDSTPETPVTPS
-39 KAAYDALVK
+39 A
-48 DGYDMEPFEEFES
+48 EEMPLTEQDKIRFS
-61 NIGFGKER
+61 ANIGQMKRR
-69 TSSQQSGNSASG
+69 T
-81 TVEEP
+81 
-86 ISPANEQTW
+86 EQ
-95 QPTEKEKVAMLTET
+95 MI
-109 DRIMND
+109 DG
-115 VKSHTQTFNERIDNM
+115 FNERM
-130 QEYGINPG
+130 ETMREYHENAPLGG
-138 LQTKEGKMIFNPE
+138 GQTAEGKMQFNPE
-151 SGKLERTFLT
+151 SGKLEKTYIT
-161 PTGNRYYS
+161 PLGNRYTS
-169 KSLADMES
+169 KGLADMES
-177 FQYRQAAD
+177 FRYRQAAD
-185 MSIGGQLRKANLRLQ
+185 MSVNGQLRRAMLKLAELQ
-200 ELKAKQAERAS
+200 EKREASAKR
-211 EVHKEWAEE
+211 VHEQWEE
-220 TENNKAPLAAI
+220 DTKKNTAPLGFLLAAD
-231 LGAATYTPRQQS
+231 TYVPRQMS
-243 DKENH
+243 DKENST
-248 ALSVAIRETEEL
+248 LDVAIRQTEEL
-260 IKNLEEQKDRE
+260 IKDLEEQKDRE
-271 NGVDVGFWRGFGRTM
+271 QGIDVGFWRGFGRVA
-286 GDVRTWDFGMGD
+286 GDFRTWDFGMSD
-298 MRDAFTMMNADELKK
+298 MRDALTMMNADDLKG

-319 EREAHDAMM
+319 EREAYNETM
-328 GAIHEKQQAE
+328 GALYNKGQAE
-338 ERYSGNADFWNRA
+338 QMYGGNAGFWNRA
-351 GVMTGYMPSFM
+351 GMMTGHMPAFM
-362 LDFVLTGGGFNGLSS
+362 LDFGITGGGFKGINVLS
-377 FSKGSTKLATKVISK
+377 KAGTKAATKVVGK
-392 ETAEK
+392 ETVEQ
-397 MAQQG
+397 MAKQG
-402 FKSYIKEN
+402 FKTYVKDN
-410 GAKGLG
+410 GVKGLG
-416 RYVSD
+416 QYATN

-427 GTTADDLLVRAPLMA
+427 GTTADDLLLRAPLMT

-477 WGDAIWQSE
+477 WGNAIWQGE
-486 ANAIIENYSEM
+486 ANAIVENYSEM
-497 FGAHLDPVFTLGNMS
+497 FGSHLDPVVTLGNMS
-512 KLANVLGAKRIGAV
+512 KLANVVGAKRIGAV
-526 LSKADASALN
+526 LSKTDAGALD
-536 GIMGQTHQMFNKMGV
+536 GIMGQTHQLFNKMGV
-551 SDYVGEVSEE
+551 SDYFGEVTEE

-580 PDGTRTNLFASGQFH
+580 PDGTRTNLLATGQFH

-610 AGKHTLSAANYTSMK
+610 AGKATLSGVQYASMK
-625 HGVNKADAKVNELLG
+625 HGVNKADARATELLG
-640 KEVWE
+640 KEIWE
-645 PLKATLDLTTN
+645 PLRATIDLTTN
-656 ENIGEVAELIAGDK
+656 DDIGSVAEGIVNDK
-670 DFTINEKAAVLDY
+670 DFSDDERAAILTY
-683 MERSLN
+683 MERSLMM
-689 LRGFNLASMA
+689 RGFNLGTLA
-699 QSRGGNRNES
+699 QKRGGEQDEDVQSMNES
-709 VQQAN
+709 
-714 DSYLDG
+714 YIDG
-720 YNIISSQEMNDAKNM
+720 YNLADPQEMTDAKNM
-735 YEYQRARVADLV
+735 RDYQRQRVSAIV
-747 DESMFAMI
+747 DENTLGFLDIHPM
-755 EENPIAALEFVN
+755 NALEEMRNN
-767 GNEQWNDEDKVSV
+767 GLWGESELETV
-780 IDYINAKQ
+780 IDYLNAKQ
-788 VYNGMIQRVR
+788 VYDGMIQRVR
-798 DDIDGRIEQSNS
+798 DDIDARVEQSNA
-810 MIDARVN
+810 MVDARTN
-817 HNTGMIQGATMKQ
+817 RTSGMIQGATMKQ
-830 DERKVYVISGKLV
+830 DDRRVYVVGGNLV
-843 PYDDGSGVSV
+843 QYADGSGI
-853 TDSDNSIII
+853 DNRASDGSIIV
-862 RDSETGALEQVSPDT
+862 RDAETGALEQVSPDA
-877 VLSLDE
+877 VLNIDE
-883 SQDPNEQK
+883 PLNPSDEK
-891 ELAEQAIVEQFARE
+891 MTAEEAIIQQFAQE
-905 AADKID
+905 ASDKID
-911 GKVTFNSGDAYTI
+911 GVVTFNPGDTYTI
-924 TGQDGSQMQVQVI
+924 TGDDAQIQVQIV

-1100 PKDEQGDPLYEQADS
+1100 PKDEQGNPLYEQADS

-1180 QELLVWQKIA
+1180 QDLLAWQKIA
-1190 GTAKRRKMEA
+1190 GTAN
-1200 DDERRR
+1200 RRR
-1206 IADEAAA
+1206 MAADAERKRMADEAAA

-1221 LRAEREEAERIEREA
+1221 LRAEREEAERVEREA
-1236 LNGVPDMVDDK
+1236 LNGVPDMVDDT

-1258 MNGHKIDRQ
+1258 VNGHKIDRQ
-1267 EPVQALQGKEVS
+1267 EPLQTVQGKEVN
-1279 VKFSDDAIVG
+1279 VKFSNDVLAPG
-1289 GRVAVIDVN
+1289 HVAVIDAS

-1334 IAGDIRP
+1334 IAGNIRP
-1341 EEITSSVTAYTGAP
+1341 EEITSSITAYTGAP
-1355 TVNARGEAIQGNNRS
+1355 TVNERGEVIQGNNRS
-1370 DALRIM
+1370 DALRLM
-1376 WENHPEQ
+1376 WESHPEQ
-1383 AALYKQYLKD
+1383 AEAYRQYLKD
-1393 HAEEFGLQAE
+1393 HAEEFGLRAE
-1403 DIEAME
+1403 DIAALQS
-1409 HPVLVNMVD
+1409 PVLVNMLH
-1418 VDDAEAIRL
+1418 VDDATAIPL

-1442 IKPKNALQRMGAEMR
+1442 IKPKNALQRMGIEVR
-1457 SFANLLLRTSDD
+1457 SFANLLLRASDD
-1469 EMSFAGLV
+1469 EVSFAGLV
-1477 DSNGANVL
+1477 DANGASVL
-1485 KWMSQRGFITP
+1485 KWMSQRGFISP

-1522 QSIFKDVSTRLE
+1522 QSIFKDGSTRLE

-1584 AEAKNFK
+1584 VEAKNFK
-1591 EARTAIE
+1591 EARTAVE

-1710 RERVENRNG
+1710 RERVENGNG

-1742 EEMLFSDDTDNQL
+1742 EEMLSSDDTDNQL

-1802 NYIGSAYEYDS
+1802 NYIGSAYEYDG

-1887 KWETTM
+1887 KWETIM

-1980 NFEKWIDSS
+1980 DFEKWIDSS

-2024 EELHKEQEAAHGQSD
+2024 EELHKEQEAAHVQSD

-2044 RIISEINDLFAG
+2044 RIISEINDLFAE

-2094 HLVKF
+2094 HLVEF

-2115 KQLKGWWNKEKQGFM
+2115 KQLKGWWDKEKQGFM

-2163 GNVQFAES
+2163 GNVQFSEPQQQKA
-2171 QLLETSK
+2171 TK
-2178 QEEKQEYSP
+2178 QEEKQEYTP
-2187 VWQYSVSVDK
+2187 IWQYSVFVDK
-2197 KTGLTTLKRDD
+2197 ETGETTLSRDD
-2208 VSGPIPIGDGR
+2208 VSGPIPIGDAR
-2219 FNYTANSPEEM
+2219 FRQTTNSPEEM
-2230 LEIVRNPKNFNQE
+2230 LDILRNPQNGMQE
-2243 LRDAVETILENKVK
+2243 VLDAVGISLENKIK
-2257 IREIVRTEKA
+2257 TRELDRKAKDEIRDKRTDFVVDKEMDNRYSVRTLMKMIDAEKQA
-2267 EATEQESKPENN
+2267 VMDLGEKRGGDVYHEGNIIFLTKDSADKFANEVRTLINDMRSEQQQDNSQKKTEA
-2279 PSGNRLVTDER
+2279 SGNRLVTDER

-2300 KLLGQMNMGIDPE
+2300 KLLGQMNIGIDPE

-2328 GARKFTEYATAMVA
+2328 GSRKFAEYATAMIA
-2342 DLGDSIRPY
+2342 DLGDAIRPY

-2379 VQQFDVTNF
+2379 VQQFDVANF

-2424 ARKKNEKKAVISQ
+2424 ARKKNEKKAVNSQ

-2443 LFDALT
+2443 LFDDLI
-2449 DNNKNSEHGLQ
+2449 DNNKNNEHGLQ
-2460 RTDAERSERVPAKGY
+2460 RTDAERSEGLSANGN
-2475 RHEQGLSRGTETG
+2475 RHGQGLSRGTETG

-2503 ERTGDAVDR
+2503 ERTSDAVNR
-2512 TVRPRL
+2512 IVRPRL
-2518 SDSLNEQSIEGKRK
+2518 SDAIT
-2532 KEIEK
+2532 EK
-2537 NRKLADE
+2537 
-2544 LKGVTL
+2544 
-2550 HLNDKLGGEHEI
+2550 
-2562 SGIVYYELANVF
+2562 
-2574 HCNDNISGP
+2574 
-2583 FQAIRKELD
+2583 
-2592 AILKVARKND
+2592 
-2602 GRNTFTPKNTHN
+2602 KNTHN

-2644 LLESGEQATEKQ
+2644 LLESGERATEKQ

-2679 ASNPIAKKLR
+2679 APNPIAKKLR
-2689 ELLGEKAYQEAIM
+2689 ELLGEKAYQEAVM

-2759 EIDRTSGGI
+2759 EIDGTSGGI

-2855 KLRDWIVNEGGSDFV
+2855 KLRDWIVNEGGADFV
-2870 GAFRMHNKTFGGT
+2870 GAFRMHNKTFGGA

-2901 AHVID
+2901 VHAID

-2971 GLYPAQDKKQE
+2971 GLYPKQDKKQE
-2982 QMLSKFVHSFKAE
+2982 EMLAEFVRSFRAE
-2995 EFGERNAGPVT
+2995 EFGERNTEVIT
-3006 DVMPDKKIGEIFIR
+3006 DVMPGKKIGEVFVK
-3020 DGKLFI
+3020 DGKLYI

-3052 AYTAIKEALA
+3052 AYTAIKKALA

-3086 AYDDFVGTYG
+3086 AYDDFVSTYG

-3177 AEQLGTGIEN
+3177 AEQLGTGIED

-3274 RTEVDVRFTAVGGTW
+3274 RTEVNVRFTAVGGTW

-3464 PMIVVQNATVGQFVA
+3464 PMIVIQNATVGQFVA

-3487 AKILTLEEADRSAEG
+3487 AKILTLEEADRSADG

-3534 EMTFVQDKI
+3534 EMAFVQDKI

-4103 GRYLEAVRSLFP
+4103 GRCLEAVRSSFP

-4128 FASVDTMD
+4128 FTSVDTMD

-4142 NKSILAE
+4142 NKSVLAE

-4206 LGIVDVPVRQNL
+4206 LGIEDVPVRQNL
-4218 LRNAIENITDNV
+4218 LRNAVEDITDNV

-4252 ELEELLS
+4252 ELKELLS

-4300 ASVETANDITNTD
+4300 ASVETANNISASE
-4313 EDDVLYRSDD
+4313 EDDELK
-4323 TMYRIREDAAPQNT
+4323 RE
-4337 GIGYKVFVLKNG
+4337 
-4349 ELYPPMVANPNGE
+4349 
-4362 ATPVGV
+4362 
-4368 WLDADAAPI
+4368 
-4377 AGQSKTGRNQV
+4377 
-4388 KAGGKGT
+4388 GG
-4395 QGGSGKLAYRPGW
+4395 
-4408 HLGVIPYALQFN
+4408 
-4420 RIDENGDKTLFP
+4420 
-4432 ANFVWAEV
+4432 
-4440 EYANDVDYQ
+4440 
-4449 EEAMSYGYN
+4449 
-4458 KNGKFQHSYAGL
+4458 
-4470 PRIPENGAYT
+4470 GA
-4480 YRTNPNPETDPWII
+4480 
-4494 TGAMRVKR
+4494 
-4502 LLTPSEVDEMVKE
+4502 
-4515 AGREPQRR
+4515 
-4523 QENAVTDAEI
+4523 
-4533 AALNA
+4533 
-4538 EIANDYRNGIGTYT
+4538 YT

-4588 AERVESLAEKLH
+4588 AERVEILAEKLH
-4600 LDNVEVV
+4600 LDNVEIV

-4640 TFDVEQT
+4640 AFDVEQT

-4682 RRIVDMAAKNG
+4682 KRIVDMAAKNG
-4693 WDFHKATEEYLASL
+4693 WNFRKATEEYLASL
-4707 AEDTEFENINASWW
+4707 AEQTEFENINASWW
-4721 QQIKDFF
+4721 RQIKDFF

-4737 EDFRGVTLSDNEL
+4737 DDFRGVTLTDNEL

-4765 RYRNILGE
+4765 RYRSILGE
-4773 AADVAKQYELKVGNY
+4773 AADVAKQYELGVGNY
-4788 AVSDPHH
+4788 SDTNRNPNF
-4795 QTVAESDD
+4795 AADSNDE
-4803 ALYRTGDPEIHERE
+4803 LYRDGSPEMHERE

-4828 SGMFQSQEA
+4828 TGMFQSQEA

-4846 EAMTAILGKETNIE
+4846 EAMQAILGQGTNIE

-4915 MVKHG
+4915 MAKHG

-4932 NNGATD
+4932 NNGATN
-4938 ADQTDYAGLTSLTGM
+4938 ADQTDYAGLTALTGM

-4968 DYEQAHDTTDLWK
+4968 DYEQAHDTADLWK
-4981 KVNAASKAI
+4981 KVNAVSKAI

-5016 PLRGFDEKTSSEAY
+5016 PLRGFDEKTSTEAY

-5087 NHSSDLVS
+5087 NHPSDLVS

-5102 YDTVADEWKPV
+5102 YDTVTNEWKPV

-5125 VVERKMLDFE
+5125 EVERKMLDFE
-5135 TKMESLAQQYP
+5135 TKMKSLAQQYP

-5167 MRQHQIVVKRGGRD
+5167 MRQHQIIVKRGGRD

-5288 MSNKTE
+5288 MGNKTE

-5321 IRRELKKSNGKI
+5321 IRRELKKSSGKI

-5374 AIYDAK
+5374 SIYDAK

-5396 NSTGQTKAGN
+5396 DSTGQTKAGN

-5419 VFWNAAIQGTAN
+5419 VFWNAAIQGTTN
-5431 FGRQMKRHPAKAF
+5431 FGRQVKRHPAKSF

-5509 ELMISVLNGKEHL
+5509 ELMISILNGKEHL
-5522 TGEEIAEAITGQAT
+5522 TGGEIAESITGQVT
-5536 QILPIDFLEGGGGLN
+5536 QILPIDLLEGGGGLN

-5577 KDTPYN
+5577 KDTPWN

-5595 ANKYIVGLANAM
+5595 ANKYIVGLANVM
-5607 NEATGGDPYTKGTID
+5607 NEATGGDSYTKGAID

-5647 KTAETITD
+5647 KTVETVTG
-5655 NREYDPRSFLLVN
+5655 NREYDPRSFLLAN

>member
-151 SGKLERTFLT
+151 SGKLEKTFLT
-161 PTGNRYYS
+161 PAGNRYYS

-200 ELKAKQAERAS
+200 ELKAKQEERAS

-243 DKENH
+243 DKENR

-377 FSKGSTKLATKVISK
+377 FSKGSTRLATKVISK

-416 RYVSD
+416 RYATD

-512 KLANVLGAKRIGAV
+512 KLAKVVGAKRIGTV

-536 GIMGQTHQMFNKMGV
+536 GIMGQTHQMFNKMGM

-645 PLKATLDLTTN
+645 PLKETLDLTTN

-817 HNTGMIQGATMKQ
+817 RNTGMIQGATMKQ

-862 RDSETGALEQVSPDT
+862 RDSETGALEQVSPDA

-911 GKVTFNSGDAYTI
+911 GKVTFNPGDAYTI
-924 TGQDGSQMQVQVI
+924 TGQDGSQMQVQII

-1065 VAFEHPAENESNN
+1065 VAFERPVENESNN

-1100 PKDEQGDPLYEQADS
+1100 PKDEQGNPLYEQADS

-1128 DEDMAQTVADG
+1128 DEDMAQTVVDG

-1334 IAGDIRP
+1334 IAGNIRP
-1341 EEITSSVTAYTGAP
+1341 EEITSSVTAYTGAH

-1522 QSIFKDVSTRLE
+1522 QSIFKDGSTRLE

-1591 EARTAIE
+1591 EARTAVE

-1672 IKEALNLDYNGQ
+1672 IKETFNLDYNGQ

-1802 NYIGSAYEYDS
+1802 NYIGSAYEYDG

-1887 KWETTM
+1887 KWETIM

-1980 NFEKWIDSS
+1980 DFKKWIDSS

-1998 YKSVKSVEEQSSG
+1998 YKSVKSVEEQSSS

-2044 RIISEINDLFAG
+2044 RIISEINDLFTE
-2056 QRKLEQSN
+2056 QRKLEQNN

-2077 TITPAQYTTKR
+2077 TITQAQYTTKR

-2099 NNELRDTVRK
+2099 NNKLRDTVRK

-2115 KQLKGWWNKEKQGFM
+2115 KQLKGWWDKEKQGFM

-2163 GNVQFAES
+2163 GNVQFSEPQQQKA
-2171 QLLETSK
+2171 TK
-2178 QEEKQEYSP
+2178 QEEKQEYTP
-2187 VWQYSVSVDK
+2187 IWQYSVFVDK
-2197 KTGLTTLKRDD
+2197 ETGETTLSRDD
-2208 VSGPIPIGDGR
+2208 VSGPIPIGDAR
-2219 FNYTANSPEEM
+2219 FRQTTNSPEEM
-2230 LEIVRNPKNFNQE
+2230 LDILRNPQNGMQE
-2243 LRDAVETILENKVK
+2243 VLDAVGISLENKIK
-2257 IREIVRTEKA
+2257 TRELDRKAKDEIRDKRTDFVVDKEMDNRYSVRTLMKMIDAEKQA
-2267 EATEQESKPENN
+2267 VMDLGEKRGGDVYHEGNIIFLTKDSADKFANEVRTLINDMRSEQQQDNSQKKTEA
-2279 PSGNRLVTDER
+2279 SGNRLVTDER

-2300 KLLGQMNMGIDPE
+2300 KLLGQMNIGIDPE

-2328 GARKFTEYATAMVA
+2328 GSRKFAEYATAMIA
-2342 DLGDSIRPY
+2342 DLGDAIRPY

-2379 VQQFDVTNF
+2379 VQQFDVANF

-2424 ARKKNEKKAVISQ
+2424 ARKKNEKKAVNSQ

-2443 LFDALT
+2443 LFDDLI
-2449 DNNKNSEHGLQ
+2449 DNNKNNEHGLQ
-2460 RTDAERSERVPAKGY
+2460 RTDAERSEGLSANGN
-2475 RHEQGLSRGTETG
+2475 RHGQGLSRGTETG

-2503 ERTGDAVDR
+2503 ERTSDAVNR
-2512 TVRPRL
+2512 IVRPRL
-2518 SDSLNEQSIEGKRK
+2518 SDAIT
-2532 KEIEK
+2532 EK
-2537 NRKLADE
+2537 
-2544 LKGVTL
+2544 
-2550 HLNDKLGGEHEI
+2550 
-2562 SGIVYYELANVF
+2562 
-2574 HCNDNISGP
+2574 
-2583 FQAIRKELD
+2583 
-2592 AILKVARKND
+2592 
-2602 GRNTFTPKNTHN
+2602 KNTHN

-2644 LLESGEQATEKQ
+2644 LLESGERATEKQ

-2679 ASNPIAKKLR
+2679 APNPIAKKLR
-2689 ELLGEKAYQEAIM
+2689 ELLGEKAYQEAVM

-2759 EIDRTSGGI
+2759 EIDGTSGGI

-2855 KLRDWIVNEGGSDFV
+2855 KLRDWIVNEGGADFV
-2870 GAFRMHNKTFGGT
+2870 GAFRMHNKTFGGA

-2901 AHVID
+2901 VHAID

-2971 GLYPAQDKKQE
+2971 GLYPKQDKKQE
-2982 QMLSKFVHSFKAE
+2982 EMLAEFVRSFRAE
-2995 EFGERNAGPVT
+2995 EFGERNTEVIT
-3006 DVMPDKKIGEIFIR
+3006 DVMPGKKIGEVFVK
-3020 DGKLFI
+3020 DGKLYI

-3052 AYTAIKEALA
+3052 AYTAIKKALA

-3086 AYDDFVGTYG
+3086 AYDDFVSTYG

-3177 AEQLGTGIEN
+3177 AEQLGTGIED

-3274 RTEVDVRFTAVGGTW
+3274 RTEVNVRFTAVGGTW

-3464 PMIVVQNATVGQFVA
+3464 PMIVIQNATVGQFVA

-3487 AKILTLEEADRSAEG
+3487 AKILTLEEADRSADG

-3534 EMTFVQDKI
+3534 EMAFVQDKI

-4103 GRYLEAVRSLFP
+4103 GRCLEAVRSSFP

-4128 FASVDTMD
+4128 FTSVDTMD

-4142 NKSILAE
+4142 NKSVLAE

-4206 LGIVDVPVRQNL
+4206 LGIEDVPVRQNL
-4218 LRNAIENITDNV
+4218 LRNAVEDITDNV

-4252 ELEELLS
+4252 ELKELLS

-4300 ASVETANDITNTD
+4300 ASVETANNISASE
-4313 EDDVLYRSDD
+4313 EDDELK
-4323 TMYRIREDAAPQNT
+4323 RE
-4337 GIGYKVFVLKNG
+4337 
-4349 ELYPPMVANPNGE
+4349 
-4362 ATPVGV
+4362 
-4368 WLDADAAPI
+4368 
-4377 AGQSKTGRNQV
+4377 
-4388 KAGGKGT
+4388 GG
-4395 QGGSGKLAYRPGW
+4395 
-4408 HLGVIPYALQFN
+4408 
-4420 RIDENGDKTLFP
+4420 
-4432 ANFVWAEV
+4432 
-4440 EYANDVDYQ
+4440 
-4449 EEAMSYGYN
+4449 
-4458 KNGKFQHSYAGL
+4458 
-4470 PRIPENGAYT
+4470 GA
-4480 YRTNPNPETDPWII
+4480 
-4494 TGAMRVKR
+4494 
-4502 LLTPSEVDEMVKE
+4502 
-4515 AGREPQRR
+4515 
-4523 QENAVTDAEI
+4523 
-4533 AALNA
+4533 
-4538 EIANDYRNGIGTYT
+4538 YT

-4588 AERVESLAEKLH
+4588 AERVEILAEKLH
-4600 LDNVEVV
+4600 LDNVEIV

-4640 TFDVEQT
+4640 AFDVEQT

-4682 RRIVDMAAKNG
+4682 KRIVDMAAKNG
-4693 WDFHKATEEYLASL
+4693 WNFRKATEEYLASL
-4707 AEDTEFENINASWW
+4707 AEQTEFENINASWW
-4721 QQIKDFF
+4721 RQIKDFF

-4737 EDFRGVTLSDNEL
+4737 DDFRGVTLTDNEL

-4765 RYRNILGE
+4765 RYRSILGE
-4773 AADVAKQYELKVGNY
+4773 AADVAKQYELGVGNY
-4788 AVSDPHH
+4788 SDTNRNPNF
-4795 QTVAESDD
+4795 AADSNDE
-4803 ALYRTGDPEIHERE
+4803 LYRDGSPEMHERE

-4828 SGMFQSQEA
+4828 TGMFQSQEA

-4846 EAMTAILGKETNIE
+4846 EAMQAILGQGTNIE

-4915 MVKHG
+4915 MAKHG

-4932 NNGATD
+4932 NNGATN
-4938 ADQTDYAGLTSLTGM
+4938 ADQTDYAGLTALTGM

-4968 DYEQAHDTTDLWK
+4968 DYEQAHDTADLWK
-4981 KVNAASKAI
+4981 KVNAVSKAI

-5016 PLRGFDEKTSSEAY
+5016 PLRGFDEKTSTEAY

-5087 NHSSDLVS
+5087 NHPSDLVS

-5102 YDTVADEWKPV
+5102 YDTVTNEWKPV

-5125 VVERKMLDFE
+5125 EVERKMLDFE
-5135 TKMESLAQQYP
+5135 TKMKSLAQQYP

-5167 MRQHQIVVKRGGRD
+5167 MRQHQIIVKRGGRD

-5288 MSNKTE
+5288 MGNKTE

-5321 IRRELKKSNGKI
+5321 IRRELKKSSGKI

-5374 AIYDAK
+5374 SIYDAK

-5396 NSTGQTKAGN
+5396 DSTGQTKAGN

-5419 VFWNAAIQGTAN
+5419 VFWNAAIQGTTN
-5431 FGRQMKRHPAKAF
+5431 FGRQVKRHPAKSF

-5509 ELMISVLNGKEHL
+5509 ELMISILNGKEHL
-5522 TGEEIAEAITGQAT
+5522 TGGEIAESITGQVT
-5536 QILPIDFLEGGGGLN
+5536 QILPIDLLEGGGGLN

-5577 KDTPYN
+5577 KDTPWN

-5595 ANKYIVGLANAM
+5595 ANKYIVGLANVM
-5607 NEATGGDPYTKGTID
+5607 NEATGGDSYTKGAID

-5647 KTAETITD
+5647 KTVETVTG
-5655 NREYDPRSFLLVN
+5655 NREYDPRSFLLAN

>member
-1 MPEEKDKIKK
+1 MPENEDKIKK

-25 EEDFRKNLLDSTKR
+25 EEDFRKNLSDSTKR

-48 DGYDMEPFEEFES
+48 EGYEMEPFEEFEN
-61 NIGFGKER
+61 NIGFGKIQ
-69 TSSQQSGNSASG
+69 TPAP
-81 TVEEP
+81 EP
-86 ISPANEQTW
+86 AVQTEQAW
-95 QPTEKEKVAMLTET
+95 QPTEQEKAEMIASTNRMMQNVET
-109 DRIMND
+109 QIQDANKR
-115 VKSHTQTFNERIDNM
+115 VDNI
-130 QEYGINPG
+130 QEYGLNPG
-138 LQTKEGKMIFNPE
+138 LQTKEGKMQFNPE
-151 SGKLERTFLT
+151 NGKLEKTYIT
-161 PTGNRYYS
+161 PLGNKTTS
-169 KSLADMES
+169 KPLADIES
-177 FQYRQAAD
+177 FRYRQAAD

-211 EVHKEWAEE
+211 EVHKEWVEE
-220 TENNKAPLAAI
+220 TEKNKAPLAAI

-243 DKENH
+243 DKENS
-248 ALSVAIRETEEL
+248 ALRVAIRETEEL

-298 MRDAFTMMNADELKK
+298 MADAMTMMNADKLKGD
-313 ENATEG
+313 NATEG
-319 EREAHDAMM
+319 ERESHDMMM

-338 ERYSGNADFWNRA
+338 ERYGGNADFWNRA

-362 LDFVLTGGGFNGLSS
+362 LDFILTGGGFNGLST
-377 FSKGSTKLATKVISK
+377 FSKGSTKVAAKVIGK

-402 FKSYIKEN
+402 FKSYVKEN
-410 GAKGLG
+410 GVRGLG
-416 RYVSD
+416 QYAAD

-427 GTTADDLLVRAPLMA
+427 GTTADDLLVRAQAMT
-442 NTVQAGKT
+442 NTIQAGKT
-450 TADIIDRKLGDVVVD
+450 VSDIIDRKLGDVVVD

-477 WGDAIWQSE
+477 WGSAIWQGE

-497 FGAHLDPVFTLGNMS
+497 FGAHLDPIFTLGNMS
-512 KLANVLGAKRIGAV
+512 KLANVLGAKRLGGV
-526 LSKADASALN
+526 LSKADAGALN
-536 GIMGQTHQMFNKMGV
+536 SIMGQTHQMFNKMGV

-561 YYGQLWRTMLNLD
+561 YYGQLWRTMLSLD

-580 PDGTRTNLFASGQFH
+580 PDGTRTNLFATGQFH

-610 AGKHTLSAANYTSMK
+610 AGKHTLSAANYASMK

-656 ENIGEVAELIAGDK
+656 ENIGEVAELVAGDK
-670 DFTINEKAAVLDY
+670 DFTADEKAAVLNY

-699 QSRGGNRNES
+699 RSRGGVQSES
-709 VQQAN
+709 EQQAN

-720 YNIISSQEMNDAKNM
+720 YNVTSSQEMNDAKNL
-735 YEYQRARVADLV
+735 YEYHRTQVADLA
-747 DESMFAMI
+747 DENMFAMI

-767 GNEQWNDEDKVSV
+767 GNEQWSDEDKSSV

-798 DDIDGRIEQSNS
+798 DDIDGRVEQSNS

-817 HNTGMIQGATMKQ
+817 RKTGMIQGATMKQ
-830 DERKVYVISGKLV
+830 DERKVYVLSGTLV
-843 PYDDGSGVSV
+843 PYADGSGVSV
-853 TDSDNSIII
+853 TDSDNSIIV
-862 RDSETGALEQVSPDT
+862 RDADTGGLEQVSPDAI
-877 VLSLDE
+877 LSIDDV
-883 SQDPNEQK
+883 QDPYEQK
-891 ELAEQAIVEQFARE
+891 ELVAQSIREQFARE

-911 GKVTFNSGDAYTI
+911 GVVTFNPGETYTI
-924 TGQDGSQMQVQVI
+924 VGEGGSQIQVTIVSDE
-937 ANEDGI
+937 NGI
-943 VDNGDGTVNVSDG
+943 IDNGDGTINVTDG
-956 VNIFP
+956 TNVFP
-961 LAKETI
+961 IAKEAI
-967 QQQADAANLAR
+967 QQFVDASNIAR
-978 VAQFEQQRTI
+978 IAEFEQQRAE
-988 ENAER
+988 ENFALQ
-993 KQEMQEAERPQYAL
+993 QEEQEADRPQYAM
-1007 NDIVSLTD
+1007 NDLVTLRD
-1015 ENGVTVRGNIT
+1015 ENGIGIRGNIT
-1026 ADADADG
+1026 ADVDADG
-1033 KYEVF
+1033 LYEVY
-1038 TEAPI
+1038 TEDAL
-1043 NGKRVNLF
+1043 NGKRVNMF
-1051 TRDELD
+1051 TREELD
-1057 NMLLEHNG
+1057 SMLIEHNG
-1065 VAFEHPAENESNN
+1065 QPVEIANSSV
-1078 GAENIPE
+1078 
-1085 NDNNAPQN
+1085 NDNSEVAASSLEEQQLQVS
-1093 IPAMQRI
+1093 ALERI
-1100 PKDEQGDPLYEQADS
+1100 PKDEQGNPIYEQAETPDL
-1115 DTAWDAIVEQTEG
+1115 AWDAIVEQTEG
-1128 DEDMAQTVADG
+1128 DEAMAQSVANG
-1139 MVADKEEAL
+1139 MVVDKEAAL
-1148 KKLEKAKSKGG
+1148 KKIEKTKSAGG
-1159 NSIAEKIASEKE
+1159 NTIAEKIVAEKE

-1180 QELLVWQKIA
+1180 QELSIWQKIV
-1190 GTAKRRKMEA
+1190 GTANRRKMEA
-1200 DDERRR
+1200 DAERRR
-1206 IADEAAA
+1206 IADEATA

-1221 LRAEREEAERIEREA
+1221 LRAEREEAERKEREA
-1236 LNGVPDMVDDK
+1236 LNGVPDIVEDVPK
-1247 PQDARARGYRR
+1247 DARARGYRR
-1258 MNGHKIDRQ
+1258 VNGHKVDRQ
-1267 EPVQALQGKEVS
+1267 GPLQAVQGKEVN
-1279 VKFSDDAIVG
+1279 VKFSNDVVVPG
-1289 GRVAVIDVN
+1289 NVTVIDAS

-1334 IAGDIRP
+1334 IAENIRP
-1341 EEITSSVTAYTGAP
+1341 EEITSSITAYTGAP
-1355 TVNARGEAIQGNNRS
+1355 TVNERGEVIQGNNRS
-1370 DALRIM
+1370 DALRLM
-1376 WENHPEQ
+1376 WESHSEQ
-1383 AALYKQYLKD
+1383 AEAYRQYLKD
-1393 HAEEFGLQAE
+1393 HAEEFGLRAE
-1403 DIEAME
+1403 DIAPIQS
-1409 HPVLVNMVD
+1409 PVLVNMLH
-1418 VDDAEAIRL
+1418 VDDTEALNL
-1427 GQYVAQDTESGGVER
+1427 GQFVAQDTESGGVER
-1442 IKPKNALQRMGAEMR
+1442 IKPKNTLQRMGTEMR

-1477 DSNGANVL
+1477 DANGANVL
-1485 KWMSQRGFITP
+1485 KWMSQRGFISH

-1522 QSIFKDVSTRLE
+1522 QSIFKDGSTRLE

-1557 SPNSERM
+1557 SPNCERM

-1591 EARTAIE
+1591 EARTAVE

-1672 IKEALNLDYNGQ
+1672 IKETFNLDYNGQ

-1802 NYIGSAYEYDS
+1802 NYTGSTYEYDG
-1813 QTFGDLLDVLNY
+1813 QTFGDLLDVVNY
-1825 IDASLSLANAV
+1825 IDASSSLANAV

-1887 KWETTM
+1887 KWETIM

-1980 NFEKWIDSS
+1980 DFKKWIDSS

-1998 YKSVKSVEEQSSG
+1998 YKSVKSVEEQSSS

-2044 RIISEINDLFAG
+2044 RIISEINDLFTE
-2056 QRKLEQSN
+2056 QRKLEQNN

-2077 TITPAQYTTKR
+2077 TITQAQYTTKR

-2099 NNELRDTVRK
+2099 NNKLRDTVRK

-2115 KQLKGWWNKEKQGFM
+2115 KQLKGWWDKEKQGFM

-2163 GNVQFAES
+2163 GNVQFSEPQQQKA
-2171 QLLETSK
+2171 TK
-2178 QEEKQEYSP
+2178 QEEKQEYTP
-2187 VWQYSVSVDK
+2187 IWQYSVFVDK
-2197 KTGLTTLKRDD
+2197 ETGETTLSRDD
-2208 VSGPIPIGDGR
+2208 VSGPIPIGDAR
-2219 FNYTANSPEEM
+2219 FRQTTNSPEEM
-2230 LEIVRNPKNFNQE
+2230 LDILRNPQNGMQE
-2243 LRDAVETILENKVK
+2243 VLDAVGISLENKIK
-2257 IREIVRTEKA
+2257 TRELDRKAKDEIRDKRTDFVVDKEMDNRYSVRTLMKMIDAEKQA
-2267 EATEQESKPENN
+2267 VMDLGEKRGGDVYHEGNIIFLTKDSADKFANEVRTLINDMRSEQQQDNSQKKTEA
-2279 PSGNRLVTDER
+2279 SGNRLVTDER

-2300 KLLGQMNMGIDPE
+2300 KLLGQMNIGIDPE

-2328 GARKFTEYATAMVA
+2328 GSRKFAEYATAMIA
-2342 DLGDSIRPY
+2342 DLGDAIRPY

-2379 VQQFDVTNF
+2379 VQQFDVANF

-2424 ARKKNEKKAVISQ
+2424 ARKKNEKKAVNSQ

-2443 LFDALT
+2443 LFDDLI
-2449 DNNKNSEHGLQ
+2449 DNNKNNEHGLQ
-2460 RTDAERSERVPAKGY
+2460 RTDAERSEGLSANGN
-2475 RHEQGLSRGTETG
+2475 RHGQGLSRGTETG

-2503 ERTGDAVDR
+2503 ERTSDAVNR
-2512 TVRPRL
+2512 IVRPRL
-2518 SDSLNEQSIEGKRK
+2518 SDAIT
-2532 KEIEK
+2532 EK
-2537 NRKLADE
+2537 
-2544 LKGVTL
+2544 
-2550 HLNDKLGGEHEI
+2550 
-2562 SGIVYYELANVF
+2562 
-2574 HCNDNISGP
+2574 
-2583 FQAIRKELD
+2583 
-2592 AILKVARKND
+2592 
-2602 GRNTFTPKNTHN
+2602 KNTHN

-2644 LLESGEQATEKQ
+2644 LLESGERATEKQ

-2679 ASNPIAKKLR
+2679 APNPIAKKLR
-2689 ELLGEKAYQEAIM
+2689 ELLGEKAYQEAVM

-2759 EIDRTSGGI
+2759 EIDGTSGGI

-2855 KLRDWIVNEGGSDFV
+2855 KLRDWIVGEGGADFV

-2901 AHVID
+2901 VHAID

-2926 KGKETPVIKQLSMD
+2926 KGKEIPVIKQLSMD

-2971 GLYPAQDKKQE
+2971 GLYPKQNKKQE
-2982 QMLSKFVHSFKAE
+2982 EMLAEFVRSFRAE
-2995 EFGERNAGPVT
+2995 EFGERNTELAT
-3006 DVMPDKKIGEIFIR
+3006 DVMPGKKIGEVFVK
-3020 DGKLFI
+3020 DGKLYI

-3062 EVLSYQTEN
+3062 EVLSYQTAN

-3086 AYDDFVGTYG
+3086 VYDDFVGTYG

-3110 VDYANVFALEKFE
+3110 VDYANVYALEKFE
-3123 ETADEKGNRIQKFE
+3123 ETADEKGNQIQKFD

-3144 RVVEKDKEPT
+3144 RVVEKEKEPT

-3177 AEQLGTGIEN
+3177 AGQLGTGIED

-3193 ESGYGFEDPVSRQ
+3193 ESGYGFENPVTRQ
-3206 MEASYQ
+3206 MEASYH

-3223 QAEENNENGEFDR
+3223 QAEVNNENGEFDR

-3289 FMKEPYFTNYEK
+3289 FMKEPYFTDYEK
-3301 NRAMGVTSEMLGR
+3301 NRAMGVTSEMLNR

-3379 EMSERME
+3379 EMSALIE
-3386 RIYNDMFNNFVPM
+3386 RIYNDTFNNFVPM

-3543 EEKMLILEQ
+3543 EEKMLILEK

-3668 KTQAVLEKNNGRNV
+3668 KTQAILEKNNGRNV

-3795 ALRSIMKFVKSELE
+3795 ALRSIMKFVKNELE

-3839 ARLVQSDAEDDQNS
+3839 ARLVQSDAEDDVNS
-3853 KTNEAVRQ
+3853 KTHEAVRQ

-3897 NKLIAEGVPADE
+3897 DKLITEGVPADE
-3909 IVVMRSGM
+3909 IVIMRSGM

-3985 MNKPVRILRFG
+3985 MNKPIRILRFG

-4018 IMNGKQMMNNSM
+4018 IMNGKQMMSNSM

-4040 VFGDTVAQ
+4040 VFGDTIAQ

-4069 SRKKQWETDQTYI
+4069 SCKKQWETDQAYI

-4103 GRYLEAVRSLFP
+4103 SRSLEAVRASFP
-4115 DGQFKEIVTGKHR
+4115 DEQFKEIVIGKHR
-4128 FASVDTMD
+4128 FTSVDTMD

-4142 NKSILAE
+4142 NKTVLAE
-4149 MKQMKDGEIS
+4149 MKQMKDGDIA
-4159 GEQKRELIIQIGDF
+4159 GEQKRELTIQIGNF
-4173 SFVVTTKLTRKTM
+4173 PFIVTTKLTRQTM
-4186 SDGATLF
+4186 RDGTTLF
-4193 NDVERRMT
+4193 NDVERKMT
-4201 YSCLE
+4201 YSCTE
-4206 LGIVDVPVRQNL
+4206 LGIEDVPVRQNL
-4218 LRNAIENITDNV
+4218 LCNAIEDITGNV
-4230 ITGKDFA
+4230 ITGKNFA
-4237 ERLSAGERSKKHNEA
+4237 ERLEAAERSMKHNET
-4252 ELEELLS
+4252 ELKELLS

-4272 QAKAQLEEY
+4272 QAKSQLEEY

-4300 ASVETANDITNTD
+4300 ATVETANNVSTSE
-4313 EDDVLYRSDD
+4313 EDDELK
-4323 TMYRIREDAAPQNT
+4323 RED
-4337 GIGYKVFVLKNG
+4337 
-4349 ELYPPMVANPNGE
+4349 
-4362 ATPVGV
+4362 
-4368 WLDADAAPI
+4368 D
-4377 AGQSKTGRNQV
+4377 
-4388 KAGGKGT
+4388 
-4395 QGGSGKLAYRPGW
+4395 
-4408 HLGVIPYALQFN
+4408 
-4420 RIDENGDKTLFP
+4420 
-4432 ANFVWAEV
+4432 
-4440 EYANDVDYQ
+4440 
-4449 EEAMSYGYN
+4449 
-4458 KNGKFQHSYAGL
+4458 
-4470 PRIPENGAYT
+4470 GA
-4480 YRTNPNPETDPWII
+4480 
-4494 TGAMRVKR
+4494 
-4502 LLTPSEVDEMVKE
+4502 
-4515 AGREPQRR
+4515 
-4523 QENAVTDAEI
+4523 
-4533 AALNA
+4533 
-4538 EIANDYRNGIGTYT
+4538 YT
-4552 DDEVSYENDPVAKLL
+4552 DDEVSYDNDSVAKLL

-4575 QRREF
+4575 QRRKF

-4588 AERVESLAEKLH
+4588 AERVVSLTEKLH

-4607 TDASVLDGKKQRA
+4607 TDASTLDGKKQRA

-4640 TFDVEQT
+4640 MFDVEQT

-4668 FLDNVFNNADENIR
+4668 FLDNVFNNADEIIR
-4682 RRIVDMAAKNG
+4682 RRIVDMASKNG
-4693 WDFHKATEEYLASL
+4693 WDFRKATEEYLAGL
-4707 AEDTEFENINASWW
+4707 AEHINFEEARKNGWW
-4721 QQIKDFF
+4721 QRIKQFF
-4728 LNMLHKIGF
+4728 FEMLDKLGF
-4737 EDFRGVTLSDNEL
+4737 SDFRGVTLTDNEL
-4750 RYILWRSYENLAEPG
+4750 RYILWRSYENLKEG
-4765 RYRNILGE
+4765 KHSNLFGE
-4773 AADVAKQYELKVGNY
+4773 AADIAMQHKLMVGEF
-4788 AVSDPHH
+4788 ADTS
-4795 QTVAESDD
+4795 TDD
-4803 ALYRTGDPEIHERE
+4803 VLNRDGDPEIHERT
-4817 LARDRYERRVK
+4817 LARAKYEQRVK
-4828 SGMFQSQEA
+4828 SGMYQSQEA

-4846 EAMTAILGKETNIE
+4846 EAMNAILGKNTRME

-4877 VNKAEADAFAHTLFK
+4877 VNKAEADAFAHLLFK
-4892 PMLDEVAKLARTEA
+4892 PMLEEVAKLAHNTA

-4915 MVKHG
+4915 MAKHG
-4920 LERNTYMRNEAI
+4920 LERNRVMAER
-4932 NNGATD
+4932 D
-4938 ADQTDYAGLTSLTGM
+4938 AQKDFAEYQKQHSKSTNTLQNFIDECRKRDYAGLTALTGM
-4953 DNVTDAETEAQIMVN
+4953 EEIADAEAEAQVMV
-4968 DYEQAHDTTDLWK
+4968 DEYENAHDTTALWS
-4981 KVNAASKAI
+4981 KVNAVSKAV

-4998 MMSKATFDKI
+4998 MMSKETYD
-5008 SDMYDFYI
+5008 SVRDMYEFYI

-5035 KQSAFN
+5035 RQSAFN

-5046 AEGRRSKADDP
+5046 AEGRKSKADDP
-5057 FANLQSMA
+5057 FAYLQSMA
-5065 EGAIMQGNRN
+5065 EGTIMQGNRN
-5075 KLVKQR
+5075 KLVKQK

-5087 NHSSDLVS
+5087 NHPSDLVS
-5095 VSDIWVE
+5095 VSDLWLQ
-5102 YDTVADEWKPV
+5102 YDAVSDEWKPI
-5113 FPDNIDSTDTPE
+5113 FPDNIDINDSPE
-5125 VVERKMLDFE
+5125 EVERKLNEFE
-5135 TKMESLAQQYP
+5135 DKMKQLAESAP
-5146 DRYKHGKD
+5146 DNYKHGKD
-5154 TVNIPY
+5154 AANIPY
-5160 RIVESRD
+5160 RVVESRD
-5167 MRQHQIVVKRGGRD
+5167 LRQHQVVVKRNGRD

-5198 QTNPDNDM
+5198 QTNPDNDI
-5206 SGAIGAIL
+5206 SGSIGQLVHLI
-5214 RAGENINRQL
+5214 GDVNRTL
-5224 SAFYTTRN
+5224 SSLYTTLQ
-5232 PDFIVSNFMRDMLYT
+5232 PDFIASNFLRDMVYS
-5247 NTMTWI
+5247 NSMVWVK
-5253 RESPNYAL
+5253 ESPKYAIQYNMNFAKL
-5261 RFHRNY
+5261 
-5267 MYANPVR
+5267 PIVR
-5274 IKQLLAKHRKGTLD
+5274 MVMLLDKYRRGTLD
-5288 MSNKTE
+5288 MNDEIEK
-5294 AMFHQ
+5294 MFYQ

-5308 YANIRDIEQHKND
+5308 FSRMADIDEHKKEIKKMLKAANE
-5321 IRRELKKSNGKI
+5321 KI
-5333 PVKKAWD
+5333 PAHVVRECMATWI
-5340 LLGER
+5340 GEVGR
-5345 FDEYNRAVENCARF
+5345 GIEMRARF
-5359 AAFMTSREMGRSIDR
+5359 AAFVTSRNAGRTIDRSIW
-5374 AIYDAK
+5374 DAK

-5385 FNKKGSGAKFY
+5385 FNKKGAGDKFLGAEGQTMLGNVAAGVSGA
-5396 NSTGQTKAGN
+5396 GRAG
-5406 ASALVSGLGRSGY
+5406 Y
-5419 VFWNAAIQGTAN
+5419 IFWNAALQGTFGN
-5431 FGRQMKRHPAKAF
+5431 FLKYAMRHPGKMGTVVASWY
-5444 TGIAAMFL
+5444 GLAML
-5452 LGAIVAY
+5452 VTALASA
-5459 LGGDDD
+5459 GGDDD
-5465 DDDDK
+5465 DDSYYDIPEHTRRQNLIVK
-5470 NAYYNLPEYVR
+5470 GPGNAW
-5481 RSNILFRAGNSWV
+5481 IK
-5494 SIPLPVEYRAVYGMG
+5494 IPLPIEYRAVYAMG
-5509 ELMISVLNGKEHL
+5509 ELTGSSLFHNEKLEVSDVLAQMSQLLPVDMMEGTKALWPSSVKPMVEVSNNESWYGS
-5522 TGEEIAEAITGQAT
+5522 
-5536 QILPIDFLEGGGGLN
+5536 PI
-5551 AFVPSAYKPLWE
+5551 W
-5563 AYVAEKSWTGMPLY
+5563 

-5583 KDMPEWTKAYKS
+5583 KYMPNWTKAYKS
-5595 ANKYIVGLANAM
+5595 ANKDLVNLSETL
-5607 NEATGGDPYTKGTID
+5607 NEVSGGSKYRKGTID
-5622 FNPAKIEYMLNG
+5622 LNPAAIEYLLKQYTGGFFTVTNQIRNLINVGTGEKDFDWRYVPLANRMLMSG
-5634 YFGGVFG
+5634 
-5641 TIDKLS
+5641 
-5647 KTAETITD
+5647 
-5655 NREYDPRSFLLVN
+5655 
-5668 RLVKAGDER
+5668 GDER
-5677 TEYRAVNNEYFRLKE
+5677 NVGRGLDEKFFGYLDAYRAKASEFSAIKGDLSLPLEK
-5692 EHDRLKSRLKH
+5692 K
-5703 YEEDTDNDIFDYAE
+5703 AE
-5717 KIDFLYNSPEYE
+5717 LISEIIIDPEYVKMKGME
-5729 RYEIFEDYRRDID
+5729 RIYSKLKKAYDTAKEIGDTSKAE
-5742 DLYNELNDT
+5742 EL
-5751 VDDEER
+5751 EKR
-5757 KNIEAELN
+5757 IN
-5765 ELKKEMIEEMNKTR
+5765 ELKRTFILEMEQDER

>member
-95 QPTEKEKVAMLTET
+95 RPTEKEKVAMLTET

-151 SGKLERTFLT
+151 SGKLEKTFLT
-161 PTGNRYYS
+161 PAGNRYYS

-200 ELKAKQAERAS
+200 ELKAKQEERAS

-243 DKENH
+243 DKENR

-377 FSKGSTKLATKVISK
+377 FSKGSTRLATKVISK

-416 RYVSD
+416 RYATD

-512 KLANVLGAKRIGAV
+512 KLANVVGAKRIGAV

-536 GIMGQTHQMFNKMGV
+536 GIMGQTHQMFNKMGM

-755 EENPIAALEFVN
+755 EENPIATLEFVN

-817 HNTGMIQGATMKQ
+817 RNTGMIQGATMKQ

-862 RDSETGALEQVSPDT
+862 RDSETGALEQVSPDA

-911 GKVTFNSGDAYTI
+911 GKVTFNPGDAYTI
-924 TGQDGSQMQVQVI
+924 TGQDGSQMQVQII

-1065 VAFEHPAENESNN
+1065 VAFERPVENESNN

-1100 PKDEQGDPLYEQADS
+1100 PKDEQGNPLYEQADS

-1334 IAGDIRP
+1334 IAGNIRP

-1522 QSIFKDVSTRLE
+1522 QSIFKDGSTRLE

-1591 EARTAIE
+1591 EARTAVE

-1607 DVTGESYLPADNF
+1607 DVTGESYLPADKF

-1672 IKEALNLDYNGQ
+1672 IKETFNLDYNGQ

-1802 NYIGSAYEYDS
+1802 NYIGSAYEYDG

-1920 GWNGRRVFVVDQY
+1920 GWNGRKVFVVDQY
-1933 NEDGSFDEHKVMLG
+1933 NEDGTFDEHKVMLG
-1947 FNETDDAEA
+1947 FNEADDAEA
-1956 AYFANYDSDWAN
+1956 AYFANYDRNWAKK
-1968 NHKTVVTAVNLE
+1968 HKTMLTGVNLE
-1980 NFEKWIDSS
+1980 EFKKWIESS
-1989 HRKTKAFAE
+1989 HRKTKAFSE
-1998 YKSVKSVEEQSSG
+1998 YKSVKTIEGQSSG
-2011 TQVDRLSE
+2011 TQGNRLSE
-2019 IKSRI
+2019 VKSRI
-2024 EELHKEQEAAHGQSD
+2024 EELHKEQEAAHNRSD

-2044 RIISEINDLFAG
+2044 RIISEINDLFTE
-2056 QRKLEQSN
+2056 QRKLEQDVS
-2064 SNEETTTPTDAAY
+2064 SEEATAPTDAPY
-2077 TITPAQYTTKR
+2077 TITPVQYITKR

-2094 HLVKF
+2094 QLVEF
-2099 NNELRDTVRK
+2099 QSELRKEVQK
-2109 HTTMFA
+2109 HVSMFA
-2115 KQLKGWWNKEKQGFM
+2115 KEMKGWWDREKHGFM
-2130 MRSKEDAERLA
+2130 MRSEEDAKRLV
-2141 EYATDAQSQPPLSLS
+2141 EYAVDAQGQPPISML
-2156 DLSEVND
+2156 DIQAVND
-2163 GNVQFAES
+2163 GDVLFTKPKAPA
-2171 QLLETSK
+2171 K
-2178 QEEKQEYSP
+2178 DEKQDYTP

-2197 KTGLTTLKRDD
+2197 ETGYTTLTRDD
-2208 VSGPIPIGDGR
+2208 VSGPIPIGDAGFR
-2219 FNYTANSPEEM
+2219 QTTNSPEEM
-2230 LEIVRNPKNFNQE
+2230 LGILRNPQNGMQE
-2243 LRDAVETILENKVK
+2243 VLDAVGVPLENKIK
-2257 IREIVRTEKA
+2257 TRELDRKAKDEIHDKRTDFVVDKEMDNRYSVRTLMKMIDAEKQA
-2267 EATEQESKPENN
+2267 VMDLGEKRGGDVYHEGNIIFLTKDSADKFANEARTLISDMRSKQQQGNSQKKTEA
-2279 PSGNRLVTDER
+2279 SGNRLVTDER

-2300 KLLGQMNMGIDPE
+2300 KLLGQMNIGIDPE

-2328 GARKFTEYATAMVA
+2328 GSRKFAEYAKAMIV

-2359 RDLPEVAENG
+2359 RDLPEVSENG
-2369 LDADMTPYDE
+2369 LNTDMTSYDE
-2379 VQQFDVTNF
+2379 VQKFDVANF
-2388 DKKSIDALA
+2388 DKSGIDALA
-2397 TAETVTRETEVEQEA
+2397 TAETVTKEAEVAGEVEVA
-2412 EIAQER
+2412 LER
-2418 IKKSRP
+2418 IKKTRST
-2424 ARKKNEKKAVISQ
+2424 RKKSEKKTVNLQ

-2443 LFDALT
+2443 LFGSLF
-2449 DNNKNSEHGLQ
+2449 DNNETNNEDGRIHQESTKITGTQREVNSENGAGGTDRRSMLPPQSGNARSTVHMERGRVDGDLQ
-2460 RTDAERSERVPAKGY
+2460 RGRDDGRGNRRVQ
-2475 RHEQGLSRGTETG
+2475 EGTGEI
-2488 SESEQQ
+2488 QR
-2494 AGRGTDNEG
+2494 GRGT
-2503 ERTGDAVDR
+2503 
-2512 TVRPRL
+2512 RL
-2518 SDSLNEQSIEGKRK
+2518 SD
-2532 KEIEK
+2532 
-2537 NRKLADE
+2537 
-2544 LKGVTL
+2544 
-2550 HLNDKLGGEHEI
+2550 
-2562 SGIVYYELANVF
+2562 
-2574 HCNDNISGP
+2574 
-2583 FQAIRKELD
+2583 D
-2592 AILKVARKND
+2592 AID
-2602 GRNTFTPKNTHN
+2602 EPKNTRN
-2614 NHSERGKDHA
+2614 NHSDRGTNYA

-2631 IEANIKAIELAKQ
+2631 IEANIKAIELAQQ
-2644 LLESGEQATEKQ
+2644 LIESGELATPKQ
-2656 MQTLRKFSGWG
+2656 MAVLRKFSGWG
-2667 GLGKAFNEGTSY
+2667 GLGKVFSDNTYSTRLQQLMGT
-2679 ASNPIAKKLR
+2679 
-2689 ELLGEKAYQEAIM
+2689 EAYQEAVM

-2712 YVVDTLWDIAEQMG
+2712 YVVDTLWDIVTQMG
-2726 FNGGNILE
+2726 FKGGYILE

-2747 TNISERSDIHAI
+2747 TNISEHSDIHAI
-2759 EIDRTSGGI
+2759 EIDGTSGGI

-2855 KLRDWIVNEGGSDFV
+2855 KLRDWIVGEGGADFV

-2901 AHVID
+2901 VHAID

-2926 KGKETPVIKQLSMD
+2926 KGKEIPVIKQLSMD

-2971 GLYPAQDKKQE
+2971 GLYPKQNKKQE
-2982 QMLSKFVHSFKAE
+2982 EMLAEFVRSFRAE
-2995 EFGERNAGPVT
+2995 EFGERNTELAT
-3006 DVMPDKKIGEIFIR
+3006 DVMPGKKIGEVFVK
-3020 DGKLFI
+3020 DGKLYI

-3062 EVLSYQTEN
+3062 EVLSYQTAN

-3086 AYDDFVGTYG
+3086 VYDDFVGTYG

-3110 VDYANVFALEKFE
+3110 VDYANVYALEKFE
-3123 ETADEKGNRIQKFE
+3123 ETADEKGNQIQKFD

-3144 RVVEKDKEPT
+3144 RVVEKEKEPT
-3154 PANVKDGIIA
+3154 PTNVKDGIIA

-3177 AEQLGTGIEN
+3177 AEQLGTGIED

-3193 ESGYGFEDPVSRQ
+3193 ESGYGFENPVTRQ
-3206 MEASYQ
+3206 MEASYH

-3223 QAEENNENGEFDR
+3223 QAEVNNENGEFDR

-3289 FMKEPYFTNYEK
+3289 FMKEPYFTDYEK
-3301 NRAMGVTSEMLGR
+3301 NRAMGVTSEMLNR

-3379 EMSERME
+3379 EMSALIE
-3386 RIYNDMFNNFVPM
+3386 RIYNDTFNNFVPM

-3418 MRPHQGRAIVRGTQQ
+3418 MRPHQGRAIIRGTQQ

-3514 WDMIVVP
+3514 WDMIVIP

-3543 EEKMLILEQ
+3543 EEKMLILEK

-3630 LLVDEAHE
+3630 LLVDEAH
-3638 YKHLG
+3638 YH
-3643 FATAMQRG
+3643 
-3651 VKGVDPSYSKK
+3651 
-3662 SQGVFL
+3662 
-3668 KTQAVLEKNNGRNV
+3668 
-3682 IFATGTPISN
+3682 
-3692 TAAEIWTFMRYLM
+3692 
-3705 PADTMKEY
+3705 
-3713 GIYYFDD
+3713 
-3720 FVRNFGNIQQM
+3720 NF
-3731 LEFTTSGKF
+3731 
-3740 KENNRF
+3740 
-3746 AGYVNLPELV
+3746 
-3756 RIWSGVSDTVLTK
+3756 
-3769 EAGGVKDKIPE
+3769 
-3780 MEGGKA
+3780 
-3786 QDLYLPQTR
+3786 
-3795 ALRSIMKFVKSELE
+3795 
-3809 HYEQMSGKEKKE
+3809 
-3821 NSHIPL
+3821 
-3827 TMYGIAKAAAVD
+3827 
-3839 ARLVQSDAEDDQNS
+3839 
-3853 KTNEAVRQ
+3853 
-3861 TLRSLKETA
+3861 
-3870 DYKGTVAIFAD
+3870 
-3881 NYQNKQ
+3881 
-3887 SGFNLYDDIR
+3887 
-3897 NKLIAEGVPADE
+3897 
-3909 IVVMRSGM
+3909 
-3917 TVKKKL
+3917 
-3923 EIFEKVNRGEVRVIL
+3923 
-3938 GSTFTLGT
+3938 
-3946 GVNIQERLHTLIHLD
+3946 
-3961 APNRPMDYTQRNG
+3961 
-3974 RILRQGNLHKD
+3974 
-3985 MNKPVRILRFG
+3985 
-3996 VEDSLDVTAYQR
+3996 
-4008 LKTKGAIADS
+4008 
-4018 IMNGKQMMNNSM
+4018 
-4030 TNRVLEEEED
+4030 
-4040 VFGDTVAQ
+4040 
-4048 LSGSEYAMLK
+4048 
-4058 NNAEKN
+4058 
-4064 VRKYA
+4064 
-4069 SRKKQWETDQTYI
+4069 
-4082 HNAKPRL
+4082 
-4089 KAFIKDAEKRIEDN
+4089 
-4103 GRYLEAVRSLFP
+4103 
-4115 DGQFKEIVTGKHR
+4115 
-4128 FASVDTMD
+4128 
-4136 DFFKEH
+4136 
-4142 NKSILAE
+4142 
-4149 MKQMKDGEIS
+4149 
-4159 GEQKRELIIQIGDF
+4159 
-4173 SFVVTTKLTRKTM
+4173 
-4186 SDGATLF
+4186 
-4193 NDVERRMT
+4193 
-4201 YSCLE
+4201 
-4206 LGIVDVPVRQNL
+4206 
-4218 LRNAIENITDNV
+4218 
-4230 ITGKDFA
+4230 
-4237 ERLSAGERSKKHNEA
+4237 
-4252 ELEELLS
+4252 
-4259 REGKPFEYEEELA
+4259 
-4272 QAKAQLEEY
+4272 
-4281 AELMKKEL
+4281 
-4289 EEKEAK
+4289 
-4295 YAEMD
+4295 
-4300 ASVETANDITNTD
+4300 
-4313 EDDVLYRSDD
+4313 
-4323 TMYRIREDAAPQNT
+4323 
-4337 GIGYKVFVLKNG
+4337 
-4349 ELYPPMVANPNGE
+4349 
-4362 ATPVGV
+4362 
-4368 WLDADAAPI
+4368 
-4377 AGQSKTGRNQV
+4377 
-4388 KAGGKGT
+4388 
-4395 QGGSGKLAYRPGW
+4395 
-4408 HLGVIPYALQFN
+4408 
-4420 RIDENGDKTLFP
+4420 
-4432 ANFVWAEV
+4432 
-4440 EYANDVDYQ
+4440 
-4449 EEAMSYGYN
+4449 
-4458 KNGKFQHSYAGL
+4458 
-4470 PRIPENGAYT
+4470 
-4480 YRTNPNPETDPWII
+4480 
-4494 TGAMRVKR
+4494 
-4502 LLTPSEVDEMVKE
+4502 
-4515 AGREPQRR
+4515 
-4523 QENAVTDAEI
+4523 
-4533 AALNA
+4533 
-4538 EIANDYRNGIGTYT
+4538 
-4552 DDEVSYENDPVAKLL
+4552 
-4567 GQSRRTAK
+4567 
-4575 QRREF
+4575 
-4580 AQRERQRM
+4580 
-4588 AERVESLAEKLH
+4588 
-4600 LDNVEVV
+4600 
-4607 TDASVLDGKKQRA
+4607 
-4620 KGFYS
+4620 
-4625 KSTGKITIVIPNHTS
+4625 
-4640 TFDVEQT
+4640 
-4647 LLHEAVA
+4647 
-4654 HYGLRQLFGEHFDT
+4654 
-4668 FLDNVFNNADENIR
+4668 
-4682 RRIVDMAAKNG
+4682 
-4693 WDFHKATEEYLASL
+4693 
-4707 AEDTEFENINASWW
+4707 
-4721 QQIKDFF
+4721 
-4728 LNMLHKIGF
+4728 
-4737 EDFRGVTLSDNEL
+4737 
-4750 RYILWRSYENLAEPG
+4750 
-4765 RYRNILGE
+4765 
-4773 AADVAKQYELKVGNY
+4773 
-4788 AVSDPHH
+4788 
-4795 QTVAESDD
+4795 
-4803 ALYRTGDPEIHERE
+4803 
-4817 LARDRYERRVK
+4817 
-4828 SGMFQSQEA
+4828 
-4837 LQDSMLGLK
+4837 
-4846 EAMTAILGKETNIE
+4846 
-4860 DVDGFENA
+4860 
-4868 YLGENRLSS
+4868 
-4877 VNKAEADAFAHTLFK
+4877 
-4892 PMLDEVAKLARTEA
+4892 
-4906 EREELTDYM
+4906 
-4915 MVKHG
+4915 
-4920 LERNTYMRNEAI
+4920 
-4932 NNGATD
+4932 
-4938 ADQTDYAGLTSLTGM
+4938 
-4953 DNVTDAETEAQIMVN
+4953 
-4968 DYEQAHDTTDLWK
+4968 
-4981 KVNAASKAI
+4981 
-4990 LSKSYECG
+4990 
-4998 MMSKATFDKI
+4998 
-5008 SDMYDFYI
+5008 
-5016 PLRGFDEKTSSEAY
+5016 
-5030 AYLTH
+5030 
-5035 KQSAFN
+5035 
-5041 APIKK
+5041 
-5046 AEGRRSKADDP
+5046 
-5057 FANLQSMA
+5057 
-5065 EGAIMQGNRN
+5065 
-5075 KLVKQR
+5075 
-5081 FLNFAL
+5081 
-5087 NHSSDLVS
+5087 
-5095 VSDIWVE
+5095 
-5102 YDTVADEWKPV
+5102 
-5113 FPDNIDSTDTPE
+5113 
-5125 VVERKMLDFE
+5125 
-5135 TKMESLAQQYP
+5135 
-5146 DRYKHGKD
+5146 
-5154 TVNIPY
+5154 
-5160 RIVESRD
+5160 
-5167 MRQHQIVVKRGGRD
+5167 
-5181 YVITINGNPR
+5181 
-5191 AAQALNG
+5191 
-5198 QTNPDNDM
+5198 
-5206 SGAIGAIL
+5206 
-5214 RAGENINRQL
+5214 
-5224 SAFYTTRN
+5224 
-5232 PDFIVSNFMRDMLYT
+5232 
-5247 NTMTWI
+5247 
-5253 RESPNYAL
+5253 
-5261 RFHRNY
+5261 
-5267 MYANPVR
+5267 
-5274 IKQLLAKHRKGTLD
+5274 
-5288 MSNKTE
+5288 
-5294 AMFHQ
+5294 
-5299 FMMNGGETG
+5299 
-5308 YANIRDIEQHKND
+5308 
-5321 IRRELKKSNGKI
+5321 
-5333 PVKKAWD
+5333 
-5340 LLGER
+5340 
-5345 FDEYNRAVENCARF
+5345 
-5359 AAFMTSREMGRSIDR
+5359 
-5374 AIYDAK
+5374 
-5380 EISVN
+5380 
-5385 FNKKGSGAKFY
+5385 
-5396 NSTGQTKAGN
+5396 
-5406 ASALVSGLGRSGY
+5406 
-5419 VFWNAAIQGTAN
+5419 
-5431 FGRQMKRHPAKAF
+5431 
-5444 TGIAAMFL
+5444 
-5452 LGAIVAY
+5452 
-5459 LGGDDD
+5459 
-5465 DDDDK
+5465 
-5470 NAYYNLPEYVR
+5470 
-5481 RSNILFRAGNSWV
+5481 
-5494 SIPLPVEYRAVYGMG
+5494 
-5509 ELMISVLNGKEHL
+5509 
-5522 TGEEIAEAITGQAT
+5522 
-5536 QILPIDFLEGGGGLN
+5536 
-5551 AFVPSAYKPLWE
+5551 
-5563 AYVAEKSWTGMPLY
+5563 
-5577 KDTPYN
+5577 
-5583 KDMPEWTKAYKS
+5583 
-5595 ANKYIVGLANAM
+5595 
-5607 NEATGGDPYTKGTID
+5607 
-5622 FNPAKIEYMLNG
+5622 
-5634 YFGGVFG
+5634 
-5641 TIDKLS
+5641 
-5647 KTAETITD
+5647 
-5655 NREYDPRSFLLVN
+5655 
-5668 RLVKAGDER
+5668 
-5677 TEYRAVNNEYFRLKE
+5677 
-5692 EHDRLKSRLKH
+5692 
-5703 YEEDTDNDIFDYAE
+5703 
-5717 KIDFLYNSPEYE
+5717 
-5729 RYEIFEDYRRDID
+5729 
-5742 DLYNELNDT
+5742 
-5751 VDDEER
+5751 
-5757 KNIEAELN
+5757 
-5765 ELKKEMIEEMNKTR
+5765 
-5779 K
+5779 